1 MLSYQFSNLLGIVHN
16 TGRVLFLKDDTNILL
31 SPLGNKI
38 LCLDLKYGTSQT
50 LPIEIHS
57 NIDFIDI
64 TSDSKI
70 LIVVDILGYCLV
82 INFPKQIV
90 ISHFNFRSKISAL
103 KISPNNKFLAVGIG
117 KRVEIFEMPNLIKE
131 YEPFVLYRK
140 YTSFHNDKI
149 TSINWSYDSRFIL
162 TGSKDTNVRILN
174 LFKIPGY
181 YPYTFT
187 GHKKKIITA
196 IFSKDMNRI
205 YSISQ
210 DGVLLIWKFVEEQS
224 DEFKKHINFVKNIK
238 PKKNYKFDKIN
249 KKTKNNNNINI
260 EEEEEENEEEEN
272 NNNKNILGLNS
283 DEEEDNENESINDGN
298 KETENI
304 DTKYYTEFEKK
315 ILKGRYILE
324 KKEQFVINS
333 KVVMCEITQNISSS
347 SLSEDN
353 NILVLGLQNGSF
365 SIYSMNNFENNYSL
379 KISDAKISSLS
390 INPSGKWIAFGSKYL
405 NQLFVWE
412 WKSETYIYK
421 QQGHMNDINLIAFS
435 PEGGQLASGAE
446 DGRIKVFDISSSN
459 CLITFTEHT
468 GKITGLQ
475 YALNKSNL
483 LISSSLDGT
492 IRAYDL
498 IKYKNFRIMTT
509 PKQTQLICCSVDYSG
524 EIVAAGSL
532 DTYNIFVWSIKT
544 GDLIDVLNGHTG
556 PVSCLAFSHINDILV
571 SGSWDNTVKMWE
583 LYTKK
588 GISETYEH
596 NSKITAIAL
605 SPNDKEVA
613 VSTLNGELY
622 TWDIETGSIK
632 NILDTSRD
640 IWGGRLN
647 EEKIAA
653 KNAIRNKYLNSIHY
667 NLPGNLLICGGNSQY
682 VLIYDMQYQILIK
695 KFVLTHNRSL
705 NGLLYKLNSK
715 YDNNKTLLLQEN
727 NGFDSEDE
735 LEYNNKQKNIL
746 PGNKTSLIPEVKIN
760 CIQFSNTNRSFA
772 VGTTEGIYIYSLDKS
787 LSFNKLSI
795 SIEVTLKDALTA
807 WQNGNYIKGIIYSI
821 YLKKVDLLNKYFDTI
836 PISKVQLIVEKI
848 PFSLVSPLL
857 DYLCNKLEKDIH
869 LQFIMIWINLL
880 LKKNCR
886 QLKNSKNKAV
896 FLNLHRALNKMF
908 RGIVNIVEDNIYT
921 IKYLTE
927 FEGNDETE
935 DNLENKEDM
944 IVEDKKDSEN
954 DNDDEINIEK

>member
-70 LIVVDILGYCLV
+70 LIIVDILGYCLV
-82 INFPKQIV
+82 VNFPKQIV
-90 ISHFNFRSKISAL
+90 ISHFNFRNKISAL

-117 KRVEIFEMPNLIKE
+117 KGVQIFEMPNLIKE

-140 YTSFHNDKI
+140 YTAFHNDKI

-196 IFSKDMNRI
+196 LFSKDMNRI

-210 DGVLLIWKFVEEQS
+210 DGLLLIWKFVDEQS

-238 PKKNYKFDKIN
+238 PKKNYKYDKIY
-249 KKTKNNNNINI
+249 KKHEKN
-260 EEEEEENEEEEN
+260 EEEEENDDDKN
-272 NNNKNILGLNS
+272 NDNILGLDS
-283 DEEEDNENESINDGN
+283 DEEENDESI
-298 KETENI
+298 KEENNI
-304 DTKYYTEFEKK
+304 DTKYYSEFEKK
-315 ILKGRYILE
+315 ILKGRFILE

-333 KVVMCEITQNISSS
+333 KVVMCEITQNISSD
-347 SLSEDN
+347 LSEDN

-365 SIYSMNNFENNYSL
+365 SIYSMNNFENKYSL

-412 WKSETYIYK
+412 WKSESYIYK

-435 PEGGQLASGAE
+435 PEGGQLASGAD

-459 CLITFTEHT
+459 CLITFTDHT
-468 GKITGLQ
+468 AKITGLQ

-556 PVSCLAFSHINDILV
+556 PVSCLAFSHINDILI

-622 TWDIETGSIK
+622 TWDIDTGSIK
-632 NILDTSRD
+632 NILDVSKD

-653 KNAIRNKYLNSIHY
+653 KNATRNKYLNSIHY

-682 VLIYDMQYQILIK
+682 VLIYDMQYQILVK

-715 YDNNKTLLLQEN
+715 YDNNKTLLQQDN
-727 NGFDSEDE
+727 NGLDSEDE

-746 PGNKTSLIPEVKIN
+746 PGNKTNLIPEVKIN
-760 CIQFSNTNRSFA
+760 SIKFSNTNRSFA

-795 SIEVTLKDALTA
+795 SIEVTLKDALDA
-807 WQNGNYIKGIIYSI
+807 FENNNYIKGIIYSI
-821 YLKKVDLLNKYFDTI
+821 YLKKIDLLDKYFNSI
-836 PISKVQLIVEKI
+836 PISQVQLIVDKI

-857 DYLCNKLEKDIH
+857 DYLCIKLEKDIH
-869 LQFIMIWINLL
+869 LQYVMIWINLL

-896 FLNLHRALNKMF
+896 FMNLHRALMKMF
-908 RGIVNIVEDNIYT
+908 KGIVNIVEDNIYT

-927 FEGNDETE
+927 FEGE
-935 DNLENKEDM
+935 DDNKDNIGDNSEDDK
-944 IVEDKKDSEN
+944 IKDKKDN
-954 DNDDEINIEK
+954 DNDIEMIN

>member
-70 LIVVDILGYCLV
+70 LIIVDILGYCLV
-82 INFPKQIV
+82 VNFPKQIV
-90 ISHFNFRSKISAL
+90 ISHFNFRNKINSL
-103 KISPNNKFLAVGIG
+103 KISPNNKFLAISINKGIQ
-117 KRVEIFEMPNLIKE
+117 IFEMPNLIKE
-131 YEPFVLYRK
+131 YEPFVLFRK

-149 TSINWSYDSRFIL
+149 TTINWSSDSRFIL
-162 TGSKDTNVRILN
+162 TGSKDMNVRILN
-174 LFKIPGY
+174 VFKIKGY
-181 YPYTFT
+181 YPFTFT

-196 IFSKDMNRI
+196 VFSHDMNRI

-210 DGVLLIWKFVEEQS
+210 DGLMLIWKFIDERSE
-224 DEFKKHINFVKNIK
+224 EFKKHLNFEKNIK
-238 PKKNYKFDKIN
+238 PKKNYKYDKIYKKNIKN
-249 KKTKNNNNINI
+249 K
-260 EEEEEENEEEEN
+260 ENEEEEKNDN
-272 NNNKNILGLNS
+272 NISLENEEDEKS
-283 DEEEDNENESINDGN
+283 DESYDEENNDLQNE
-298 KETENI
+298 KEI
-304 DTKYYTEFEKK
+304 KYYSEFEKK
-315 ILKGRYILE
+315 ILKGRFILE
-324 KKEQFVINS
+324 KKEQFIINS
-333 KVVMCEITQNISSS
+333 KVVMCEITQNIESQ
-347 SLSEDN
+347 DK

-365 SIYSMNNFENNYSL
+365 SIYSMNNFENKYSL
-379 KISDAKISSLS
+379 KISEAKISSLS

-421 QQGHMNDINLIAFS
+421 QQGHMNDINIISFS
-435 PEGGQLASGAE
+435 PEGGQLASGAD
-446 DGRIKVFDISSSN
+446 DGKIKIFDISSSN
-459 CLITFTEHT
+459 CLITFVDHT
-468 GKITGLQ
+468 AKITGLQ
-475 YALNKSNL
+475 YAQNKSNVL
-483 LISSSLDGT
+483 VSSSLDGT

-524 EIVAAGSL
+524 EIAAAGSL
-532 DTYNIFVWSIKT
+532 DTYNIFVWSLKT

-556 PVSCLAFSHINDILV
+556 PVSCLTFSHINDILV

-632 NILDTSRD
+632 NILDVSRD

-647 EEKIAA
+647 DEKITA
-653 KNAIRNKYLNSIHY
+653 KNATRNKFLNSINY

-682 VLIYDMQYQILIK
+682 VLIYDMQYQILVK
-695 KFVLTHNRSL
+695 KFTLTHNRSL

-715 YDNNKTLLLQEN
+715 YDNNKTILQIDN

-735 LEYNNKQKNIL
+735 LEFNNKQKNIL
-746 PGNKTSLIPEVKIN
+746 PGNKSSLVPEVKIN

-772 VGTTEGIYIYSLDKS
+772 VGTTEGIYIFSLDKS
-787 LSFNKLSI
+787 LSFSKLSI
-795 SIEVTLKDALTA
+795 GIEITLKDVIEAF
-807 WQNGNYIKGIIYSI
+807 NEGNYIKGIIYSI
-821 YLKKVDLLNKYFDTI
+821 YLKKIDILEKYFDSI
-836 PISKVQLIVEKI
+836 PISKVSLIVDKI
-848 PFSLVSPLL
+848 PFNLVSPLL
-857 DYLCNKLEKDIH
+857 DYLCNKLDKDINV
-869 LQFIMIWINLL
+869 QYIMIWIQLL

-886 QLKNSKNKAV
+886 QLKNSKNKAL
-896 FLNLHRALNKMF
+896 FLNLHKSLMKMF
-908 RGIVNIVEDNIYT
+908 KGIENIVEDNIYT

-927 FEGNDETE
+927 FEKNE
-935 DNLENKEDM
+935 DNNEEKNK
-944 IVEDKKDSEN
+944 
-954 DNDDEINIEK
+954 IEKE

>member
-70 LIVVDILGYCLV
+70 LIIVDILGYCLV
-82 INFPKQIV
+82 VNFPKQIV
-90 ISHFNFRSKISAL
+90 ISHFNFRNKISAL

-117 KRVEIFEMPNLIKE
+117 KGVQIFEMPNLIKE

-140 YTSFHNDKI
+140 YTAFHNDKI

-196 IFSKDMNRI
+196 LFSKDMNRI

-210 DGVLLIWKFVEEQS
+210 DGLLLIWKFVDEQS

-238 PKKNYKFDKIN
+238 PKKNYKYDKIY
-249 KKTKNNNNINI
+249 KKHEKN
-260 EEEEEENEEEEN
+260 EEEEENGDDKN
-272 NNNKNILGLNS
+272 NDNILGLDS
-283 DEEEDNENESINDGN
+283 DEEENDESI
-298 KETENI
+298 KEENNI
-304 DTKYYTEFEKK
+304 DTKYYSEFEKK
-315 ILKGRYILE
+315 ILKGRFILE

-333 KVVMCEITQNISSS
+333 KVVMCEITQNISSD
-347 SLSEDN
+347 LSEDN

-365 SIYSMNNFENNYSL
+365 SIYSMNNFENKYSL

-412 WKSETYIYK
+412 WKSESYIYK

-435 PEGGQLASGAE
+435 PEGGQLASGAD

-459 CLITFTEHT
+459 CLITFTDHT
-468 GKITGLQ
+468 AKITGLQ

-556 PVSCLAFSHINDILV
+556 PVSCLAFSHINDILI

-613 VSTLNGELY
+613 VSTLNSELY
-622 TWDIETGSIK
+622 TWDIDTGSIK
-632 NILDTSRD
+632 NILDVSKD

-653 KNAIRNKYLNSIHY
+653 KNATRNKYLNSIHY

-682 VLIYDMQYQILIK
+682 VLIYDMQYQILVK

-715 YDNNKTLLLQEN
+715 YDNNKTLLQQDN
-727 NGFDSEDE
+727 NGLDSEDE

-746 PGNKTSLIPEVKIN
+746 PGNKTNLIPEVKIN
-760 CIQFSNTNRSFA
+760 SIKFSNTNRSFA

-795 SIEVTLKDALTA
+795 SIEVTLKDALDA
-807 WQNGNYIKGIIYSI
+807 FENNNYIKGIIYSI
-821 YLKKVDLLNKYFDTI
+821 YLKKIDLLDKYFNSI
-836 PISKVQLIVEKI
+836 PISQVQLIVDKI

-857 DYLCNKLEKDIH
+857 DYLCIKLEKDIH
-869 LQFIMIWINLL
+869 LQYVMIWINLL

-896 FLNLHRALNKMF
+896 FMNLHRALMKMF
-908 RGIVNIVEDNIYT
+908 KGIVNIVEDNIYT

-927 FEGNDETE
+927 FEGE
-935 DNLENKEDM
+935 DDNKDNIGDNSEDDK
-944 IVEDKKDSEN
+944 IKDKKDN
-954 DNDDEINIEK
+954 DNDIEMIN

>member
-16 TGRVLFLKDDTNILL
+16 TGRVLFLKDDTDILL

-57 NIDFIDI
+57 NIDYIDI

-70 LIVVDILGYCLV
+70 LIVVDVLGYCLV
-82 INFPKQIV
+82 VNFPKQIV
-90 ISHFNFRSKISAL
+90 ISHFNFRSKINGL
-103 KISPNNKFLAVGIG
+103 KISPNNKFLAVSINKG
-117 KRVEIFEMPNLIKE
+117 VQIFEMPNLIKE

-140 YTSFHNDKI
+140 YTAFHNDKI
-149 TSINWSYDSRFIL
+149 TSINWSADSRFIL

-181 YPYTFT
+181 YPFTFT

-196 IFSKDMNRI
+196 LFSHDMNRI

-210 DGVLLIWKFVEEQS
+210 DGLMLIWKFIDERSEEFQ
-224 DEFKKHINFVKNIK
+224 KHINFVKNIK
-238 PKKNYKFDKIN
+238 PKKNFKYDKIY
-249 KKTKNNNNINI
+249 KKKEKAN
-260 EEEEEENEEEEN
+260 EENEDGEEKNDNMISLDSEEDEKSDDEEEN
-272 NNNKNILGLNS
+272 NNTI
-283 DEEEDNENESINDGN
+283 NENEI
-298 KETENI
+298 
-304 DTKYYTEFEKK
+304 KYYSEFERK
-315 ILKGRYILE
+315 ILKGRFILE
-324 KKEQFVINS
+324 KKEQFVTNS
-333 KVVMCEITQNISSS
+333 KVVMCEITQNI
-347 SLSEDN
+347 DDADK

-365 SIYSMNNFENNYSL
+365 SIYSMNNFENKYSL
-379 KISDAKISSLS
+379 KISEAKISSLS

-412 WKSETYIYK
+412 WKSESYIYK
-421 QQGHMNDINLIAFS
+421 QQGHMNDINIIAYS

-446 DGRIKVFDISSSN
+446 DGRIKIFDISSSN
-459 CLITFTEHT
+459 CLITFMDHT
-468 GKITGLQ
+468 AKVTGLQ
-475 YALNKSNL
+475 YALNKSNVL
-483 LISSSLDGT
+483 VSSSLDGT

-524 EIVAAGSL
+524 EIVTAGSL
-532 DTYNIFVWSIKT
+532 DTYNIFVWSLKT
-544 GDLIDVLNGHTG
+544 GDLIDVLNGHTA
-556 PVSCLAFSHINDILV
+556 PVSCLAFSHINDILI

-596 NSKITAIAL
+596 NSKITAVAL

-632 NILDTSRD
+632 NILDVSRD

-647 EEKIAA
+647 DEKISA
-653 KNAIRNKYLNSIHY
+653 KNATRNKYLNTIHY

-682 VLIYDMQYQILIK
+682 VLIYDMQYQILVK

-715 YDNNKTLLLQEN
+715 YDNNKTLLQREN
-727 NGFDSEDE
+727 NGLDSEDE
-735 LEYNNKQKNIL
+735 LEYTNKQKSIL
-746 PGNKTSLIPEVKIN
+746 PGNKSALVPEVKIN
-760 CIQFSNTNRSFA
+760 SIKFSNTNRSFA
-772 VGTTEGIYIYSLDKS
+772 VGTTEGVYIFSLDKS
-787 LSFNKLSI
+787 LSFSKLSI
-795 SIEVTLKDALTA
+795 GIEVTLKDAIDAFTE
-807 WQNGNYIKGIIYSI
+807 GNYAKGIIFSL
-821 YLKKVDLLNKYFDTI
+821 YLKKIDILDKYFDCI
-836 PISKVQLIVEKI
+836 PISKVQLIADKM
-848 PFSLVSPLL
+848 PFDLVSPLL
-857 DYLCNKLEKDIH
+857 DYLCNKLEKDVNV
-869 LQFIMIWINLL
+869 QYVMIWMHLL

-886 QLKNSKNKAV
+886 QLKNSKNKSV
-896 FLNLHRALNKMF
+896 FLNLHKSLMKIF
-908 RGIVNIVEDNIYT
+908 KGIENIVEDNIYT

-927 FEGNDETE
+927 FEGNENE
-935 DNLENKEDM
+935 ESKEQKEENK
-944 IVEDKKDSEN
+944 I
-954 DNDDEINIEK
+954 DEE

>member
-70 LIVVDILGYCLV
+70 LIIVDILGYCLV
-82 INFPKQIV
+82 VNFPKQIV
-90 ISHFNFRSKISAL
+90 ISHFNFRNKISAL

-117 KRVEIFEMPNLIKE
+117 KGVQIFEMPNLIKE
-131 YEPFVLYRK
+131 YEPFVLFRK
-140 YTSFHNDKI
+140 YTAFHNDKI

-196 IFSKDMNRI
+196 LFSKDMNRI

-210 DGVLLIWKFVEEQS
+210 DGLLLIWKFVDEQS

-238 PKKNYKFDKIN
+238 PKKNYKYDKVY
-249 KKTKNNNNINI
+249 KKHEKN
-260 EEEEEENEEEEN
+260 EEEEENDDDKN
-272 NNNKNILGLNS
+272 NDNILGLDS
-283 DEEEDNENESINDGN
+283 DEEENDESI
-298 KETENI
+298 KEENNI
-304 DTKYYTEFEKK
+304 DTKYYSEFEKK
-315 ILKGRYILE
+315 ILKGRFILE

-333 KVVMCEITQNISSS
+333 KVVMCEITQNISSD
-347 SLSEDN
+347 LSEDN

-365 SIYSMNNFENNYSL
+365 SIYSMNNFENKYSL

-412 WKSETYIYK
+412 WKSESYIYK

-435 PEGGQLASGAE
+435 PEGGQLASGAD

-459 CLITFTEHT
+459 CLITFTDHT
-468 GKITGLQ
+468 AKITGLQ

-556 PVSCLAFSHINDILV
+556 PVSCLAFSHINDILI

-622 TWDIETGSIK
+622 TWDIDTGSIK
-632 NILDTSRD
+632 NILDVSKD

-653 KNAIRNKYLNSIHY
+653 KNATRNKYLNSIHY

-682 VLIYDMQYQILIK
+682 VLIYDMQYQILVK

-715 YDNNKTLLLQEN
+715 YDNNKTLLQQDN
-727 NGFDSEDE
+727 NGLDSEDE

-746 PGNKTSLIPEVKIN
+746 PGNKTNLIPEVKIN
-760 CIQFSNTNRSFA
+760 SIKFSNTNRSFA

-795 SIEVTLKDALTA
+795 SIEVTLKDALDA
-807 WQNGNYIKGIIYSI
+807 FENNNYIKGIIYSI
-821 YLKKVDLLNKYFDTI
+821 YLKKIDLLDKYFNSI
-836 PISKVQLIVEKI
+836 PISQVQLIVDKI

-857 DYLCNKLEKDIH
+857 DYLCIKLEKDIH
-869 LQFIMIWINLL
+869 LQYVMIWINLL

-896 FLNLHRALNKMF
+896 FMNLHRALMKMF
-908 RGIVNIVEDNIYT
+908 KGIVNIVEDNIYT

-927 FEGNDETE
+927 FEGEDDNKDNIE
-935 DNLENKEDM
+935 DNSEDDK
-944 IVEDKKDSEN
+944 IKDKKDN
-954 DNDDEINIEK
+954 DNDIEMIN

>member
-70 LIVVDILGYCLV
+70 LIIVDILGYCLV
-82 INFPKQIV
+82 VNFPKQIV
-90 ISHFNFRSKISAL
+90 ISHFNFRNKISAL

-117 KRVEIFEMPNLIKE
+117 KGVQIFEMPNLIKE

-140 YTSFHNDKI
+140 YTAFHNDKI

-196 IFSKDMNRI
+196 LFSKDMNRI

-210 DGVLLIWKFVEEQS
+210 DGLLLIWKFVDEQS

-238 PKKNYKFDKIN
+238 PKKNYKYDKVY
-249 KKTKNNNNINI
+249 KKHEKN
-260 EEEEEENEEEEN
+260 EEEEENDDDKN
-272 NNNKNILGLNS
+272 NDNILGLDS
-283 DEEEDNENESINDGN
+283 DEEENDESI
-298 KETENI
+298 KEENNI
-304 DTKYYTEFEKK
+304 DTKYYSEFEKK
-315 ILKGRYILE
+315 ILKGRFILE

-333 KVVMCEITQNISSS
+333 KVVMCEITQNISSD
-347 SLSEDN
+347 LSEDN

-365 SIYSMNNFENNYSL
+365 SIYSMNNFENKYSL

-412 WKSETYIYK
+412 WKSESYIYK

-435 PEGGQLASGAE
+435 PEGGQLASGAD

-459 CLITFTEHT
+459 CLITFTDHT
-468 GKITGLQ
+468 AKITGLQ

-556 PVSCLAFSHINDILV
+556 PVSCLAFSHINDILI

-622 TWDIETGSIK
+622 TWDIDTGSIK
-632 NILDTSRD
+632 NILDVSKD

-653 KNAIRNKYLNSIHY
+653 KNATRNKYLNSIHY

-682 VLIYDMQYQILIK
+682 VLIYDMQYQILVK

-715 YDNNKTLLLQEN
+715 YDNNKTLLQQDN
-727 NGFDSEDE
+727 NGLDSEDE

-746 PGNKTSLIPEVKIN
+746 PGNKTNLIPEVKIN
-760 CIQFSNTNRSFA
+760 SIKFSNTNRSFA

-795 SIEVTLKDALTA
+795 SIEVTLKDALDA
-807 WQNGNYIKGIIYSI
+807 FENNNYIKGIIYSI
-821 YLKKVDLLNKYFDTI
+821 YLKKIDLLDKYFNSI
-836 PISKVQLIVEKI
+836 PISQVQLIVDKI

-857 DYLCNKLEKDIH
+857 DYLCIKLEKDIH
-869 LQFIMIWINLL
+869 LQYVMIWINLL

-896 FLNLHRALNKMF
+896 FMNLHRALMKMF
-908 RGIVNIVEDNIYT
+908 KGIVNIVEDNIYT

-927 FEGNDETE
+927 LEGEDDNKDNIE
-935 DNLENKEDM
+935 DNSEDDK
-944 IVEDKKDSEN
+944 IKDKKDN
-954 DNDDEINIEK
+954 DNDNDIEMIN

>member
-70 LIVVDILGYCLV
+70 LIIVDILGYCLV
-82 INFPKQIV
+82 VNFPKQIV
-90 ISHFNFRSKISAL
+90 ISHFNFRNKISAL

-117 KRVEIFEMPNLIKE
+117 KGVQIFEMPNLIKE

-140 YTSFHNDKI
+140 YTAFHNDKI

-196 IFSKDMNRI
+196 LFSKDMNRI

-210 DGVLLIWKFVEEQS
+210 DGLLLIWKFVDEQS

-238 PKKNYKFDKIN
+238 PKKNYKYDKIY
-249 KKTKNNNNINI
+249 TKHEKN
-260 EEEEEENEEEEN
+260 EEEEENDDDKN
-272 NNNKNILGLNS
+272 NDNILGLDS
-283 DEEEDNENESINDGN
+283 DEEENDESI
-298 KETENI
+298 KEENNI
-304 DTKYYTEFEKK
+304 DTKYYSEFEKK
-315 ILKGRYILE
+315 ILKGRFILE

-333 KVVMCEITQNISSS
+333 KVVMCEITQNISSD
-347 SLSEDN
+347 LSEDN

-365 SIYSMNNFENNYSL
+365 SIYSMNNFENKYSL

-412 WKSETYIYK
+412 WKSESYIYK

-435 PEGGQLASGAE
+435 PEGGQLASGAD

-459 CLITFTEHT
+459 CLITFTDHT
-468 GKITGLQ
+468 AKITGLQ

-556 PVSCLAFSHINDILV
+556 PVSCLAFSHINDILI

-622 TWDIETGSIK
+622 TWDIDTGSIK
-632 NILDTSRD
+632 NILDVSKD

-653 KNAIRNKYLNSIHY
+653 KNATRNKYLNSIHY

-682 VLIYDMQYQILIK
+682 VLIYDMQYQILVK

-715 YDNNKTLLLQEN
+715 YDNNKTLLQQDN
-727 NGFDSEDE
+727 NGLDSEDE

-746 PGNKTSLIPEVKIN
+746 PGNKTNLIPEVKIN
-760 CIQFSNTNRSFA
+760 SIKFSNTNRSFA

-795 SIEVTLKDALTA
+795 SIEVTLKDALDA
-807 WQNGNYIKGIIYSI
+807 FENNNYIKGIIYSI
-821 YLKKVDLLNKYFDTI
+821 YLKKIDLLDKYFNSI
-836 PISKVQLIVEKI
+836 PISQVQLIVDKI

-857 DYLCNKLEKDIH
+857 DYLCIKLEKDIH
-869 LQFIMIWINLL
+869 LQYVMIWINLL

-896 FLNLHRALNKMF
+896 FMNLHRALMKMF
-908 RGIVNIVEDNIYT
+908 KGIVNIVEDNIYT

-927 FEGNDETE
+927 FEGE
-935 DNLENKEDM
+935 DDNKDNIGDNSEDDK
-944 IVEDKKDSEN
+944 IKDKKDN
-954 DNDDEINIEK
+954 DNDIEMIN

>member
-70 LIVVDILGYCLV
+70 LIIVDILGYCLV
-82 INFPKQIV
+82 VNFPKQIV
-90 ISHFNFRSKISAL
+90 ISHFNFRNKISAL

-117 KRVEIFEMPNLIKE
+117 KGVQIFEMPNLIKE

-140 YTSFHNDKI
+140 YTAFHNDKI

-196 IFSKDMNRI
+196 LFSKDMNRI

-210 DGVLLIWKFVEEQS
+210 DGLLLIWKFVDEQS

-238 PKKNYKFDKIN
+238 PKKNYKYDKVY
-249 KKTKNNNNINI
+249 KKHEKN
-260 EEEEEENEEEEN
+260 EEEEENDDDKN
-272 NNNKNILGLNS
+272 NDNILGLDS
-283 DEEEDNENESINDGN
+283 DEEENDESI
-298 KETENI
+298 KEENNI
-304 DTKYYTEFEKK
+304 DTKYYSEFEKK
-315 ILKGRYILE
+315 ILKGRFILE

-333 KVVMCEITQNISSS
+333 KVVMCEITQNISSE
-347 SLSEDN
+347 LSEDN

-365 SIYSMNNFENNYSL
+365 SIYSMNNFENKYSL

-412 WKSETYIYK
+412 WKSESYIYK

-435 PEGGQLASGAE
+435 PEGGQLASGAD

-459 CLITFTEHT
+459 CLITFTDHT
-468 GKITGLQ
+468 AKITGLQ

-556 PVSCLAFSHINDILV
+556 PVSCLAFSHINDILI

-622 TWDIETGSIK
+622 TWDIDTGSIK
-632 NILDTSRD
+632 NILDVSKD

-653 KNAIRNKYLNSIHY
+653 KNATRNKYLNSIHY

-682 VLIYDMQYQILIK
+682 VLIYDMQYQILVK

-715 YDNNKTLLLQEN
+715 YDNNKTLLQQDN
-727 NGFDSEDE
+727 NGLDSEDE

-746 PGNKTSLIPEVKIN
+746 PGNKTNLIPEVKIN
-760 CIQFSNTNRSFA
+760 SIKFSNTNRSFA

-795 SIEVTLKDALTA
+795 SIEVTLKDALDA
-807 WQNGNYIKGIIYSI
+807 FENNNYIKGIIYSI
-821 YLKKVDLLNKYFDTI
+821 YLKKIDLLDKYFNSI
-836 PISKVQLIVEKI
+836 PISQVQLIVDKI

-857 DYLCNKLEKDIH
+857 DYLCIKLEKDIH
-869 LQFIMIWINLL
+869 LQYVMIWINLL

-896 FLNLHRALNKMF
+896 FMNLHRALMKMF
-908 RGIVNIVEDNIYT
+908 KGIVNIVEDNIYT

-927 FEGNDETE
+927 FEGEDDNKDNIE
-935 DNLENKEDM
+935 DNSEDDK
-944 IVEDKKDSEN
+944 IKDKKDN
-954 DNDDEINIEK
+954 DNDIEMIN

>member
-16 TGRVLFLKDDTNILL
+16 TGRILFLKDDTNILL
-31 SPLGNKI
+31 SPIGNKI

-57 NIDFIDI
+57 NIDYIDI

-70 LIVVDILGYCLV
+70 LIIVDILGYCLV
-82 INFPKQIV
+82 VNFPKQIV
-90 ISHFNFRSKISAL
+90 ISHFNFRSKINGM
-103 KISPNNKFLAVGIG
+103 KISPNNKFLAVSINKG
-117 KRVEIFEMPNLIKE
+117 VQIFEMPNLIKE

-140 YTSFHNDKI
+140 YTAFHNDKI
-149 TSINWSYDSRFIL
+149 TSINWSADSRFIL

-174 LFKIPGY
+174 VFKIKGY
-181 YPYTFT
+181 YPFTFT

-196 IFSKDMNRI
+196 LFSHDMNRI

-210 DGVLLIWKFVEEQS
+210 DGMILIWKFIDERSEEFQ
-224 DEFKKHINFVKNIK
+224 KHLNFVKNIK
-238 PKKNYKFDKIN
+238 PKKNFKHDKIFKKKKKNDN
-249 KKTKNNNNINI
+249 K
-260 EEEEEENEEEEN
+260 
-272 NNNKNILGLNS
+272 
-283 DEEEDNENESINDGN
+283 DNENDNNDEKEEKNDKIISLESEEDEKSDESEEETNDINN
-298 KETENI
+298 EKEI
-304 DTKYYTEFEKK
+304 KYYSEFEKK
-315 ILKGRYILE
+315 ILKGRFILE
-324 KKEQFVINS
+324 KKEQFVTNS
-333 KVVMCEITQNISSS
+333 KVVMCEITQNVEN
-347 SLSEDN
+347 EDK

-365 SIYSMNNFENNYSL
+365 SIYSMNNFENKYSL
-379 KISDAKISSLS
+379 KISEAKISSLS

-421 QQGHMNDINLIAFS
+421 QQGHMNDINVIAFS
-435 PEGGQLASGAE
+435 PEGGQLASGAD
-446 DGRIKVFDISSSN
+446 DGRIKIFDVSSSN
-459 CLITFTEHT
+459 CLITFVEHT
-468 GKITGLQ
+468 AKVTGLQ
-475 YALNKSNL
+475 YALNKSNVL
-483 LISSSLDGT
+483 VSSSLDGT

-509 PKQTQLICCSVDYSG
+509 PKQTQLICCSVDFSG

-532 DTYNIFVWSIKT
+532 DTYNIFVWSLKT

-596 NSKITAIAL
+596 NSKITAVAL

-622 TWDIETGSIK
+622 TWDIETGAIK
-632 NILDTSRD
+632 NILDVSRD

-647 EEKIAA
+647 DEKISA
-653 KNAIRNKYLNSIHY
+653 KNATRNKFLNTIHY

-682 VLIYDMQYQILIK
+682 VLIYDMQYQILVK

-715 YDNNKTLLLQEN
+715 YDNNKNLLQNEN
-727 NGFDSEDE
+727 NGLDSEDE
-735 LEYNNKQKNIL
+735 LEYKNKQKNIL
-746 PGNKTSLIPEVKIN
+746 PGNKTALIPEVKIN
-760 CIQFSNTNRSFA
+760 SIQFSNTNRSFA
-772 VGTTEGIYIYSLDKS
+772 VGTTEGIYIFSLDKS
-787 LSFNKLSI
+787 LSFSKLSI
-795 SIEVTLKDALTA
+795 GIEVTLKDAVDA
-807 WQNGNYIKGIIYSI
+807 FNEGNYLKGIIYSI
-821 YLKKVDLLNKYFDTI
+821 YLKKIDILEKYFDSI
-836 PISKVQLIVEKI
+836 PISKVQLIADKI
-848 PFSLVSPLL
+848 PFNLVSPLL
-857 DYLCNKLEKDIH
+857 DYLCNKLEKDIN
-869 LQFIMIWINLL
+869 LQYIMIWINLL

-896 FLNLHRALNKMF
+896 FLNLYKSLMKVF
-908 RGIVNIVEDNIYT
+908 KGIENIVEDNIYT

-927 FEGNDETE
+927 FEGNEE
-935 DNLENKEDM
+935 NEENKG
-944 IVEDKKDSEN
+944 KDNIGE
-954 DNDDEINIEK
+954 NIEENKMEEEI

>member
-70 LIVVDILGYCLV
+70 LIIVDILGYCLV
-82 INFPKQIV
+82 VNFPKQIV
-90 ISHFNFRSKISAL
+90 ISHFNFRNKISAL

-117 KRVEIFEMPNLIKE
+117 KGVQIFEMPNLIKE

-140 YTSFHNDKI
+140 YTAFHNDKI

-196 IFSKDMNRI
+196 LFSKDMNRI

-210 DGVLLIWKFVEEQS
+210 DGLLLIWKFVDEQS

-238 PKKNYKFDKIN
+238 PKKNYKYDKIY
-249 KKTKNNNNINI
+249 KKHEKN
-260 EEEEEENEEEEN
+260 EEEEENDDDKN
-272 NNNKNILGLNS
+272 NDNILGLDS
-283 DEEEDNENESINDGN
+283 DEEENDESI
-298 KETENI
+298 KEENNI
-304 DTKYYTEFEKK
+304 DTKYYSEFEKK
-315 ILKGRYILE
+315 ILKGRFILE

-333 KVVMCEITQNISSS
+333 KVVMCEITQNISSE
-347 SLSEDN
+347 LSEDN

-365 SIYSMNNFENNYSL
+365 SIYSMNNFENKYSL

-412 WKSETYIYK
+412 WKSESYIYK

-435 PEGGQLASGAE
+435 PEGGQLASGAD

-459 CLITFTEHT
+459 CLITFTDHT
-468 GKITGLQ
+468 AKITGLQ

-556 PVSCLAFSHINDILV
+556 PVSCLAFSHINDILI

-622 TWDIETGSIK
+622 TWDIDTGSIK
-632 NILDTSRD
+632 NILDVSKD

-653 KNAIRNKYLNSIHY
+653 KNATRNKYLNSIHY

-682 VLIYDMQYQILIK
+682 VLIYDMQYQILVK

-715 YDNNKTLLLQEN
+715 YDNNKTLLQQDN
-727 NGFDSEDE
+727 NGLDSEDE

-746 PGNKTSLIPEVKIN
+746 PGNKTNLIPEVKIN
-760 CIQFSNTNRSFA
+760 SIKFSNTNRSFA

-795 SIEVTLKDALTA
+795 SIEVTLKDALDA
-807 WQNGNYIKGIIYSI
+807 FENNNYIKGIIYSI
-821 YLKKVDLLNKYFDTI
+821 YLKKIDLLDKYFNSI
-836 PISKVQLIVEKI
+836 PISQVQLIVDKI

-857 DYLCNKLEKDIH
+857 DYLCIKLEKDIH
-869 LQFIMIWINLL
+869 LQYVMIWINLL

-896 FLNLHRALNKMF
+896 FMNLHRALMKMF
-908 RGIVNIVEDNIYT
+908 KGIVNIVEDNIYT

-927 FEGNDETE
+927 FEGE
-935 DNLENKEDM
+935 DDNKDNIGDNSEDDK
-944 IVEDKKDSEN
+944 IKDKKDN
-954 DNDDEINIEK
+954 DNDIEMIN

>member
-16 TGRVLFLKDDTNILL
+16 TGRVLFLKDDTDILL

-57 NIDFIDI
+57 NIDYIDI

-70 LIVVDILGYCLV
+70 LIVVDVLGYCLV
-82 INFPKQIV
+82 VNFPKQIV
-90 ISHFNFRSKISAL
+90 ISHFNFRSKINGL
-103 KISPNNKFLAVGIG
+103 KISPNNKFLAVSINKG
-117 KRVEIFEMPNLIKE
+117 VQIFEMPNLIKE

-140 YTSFHNDKI
+140 YTAFHNDKI
-149 TSINWSYDSRFIL
+149 TSINWSADSRFIL

-181 YPYTFT
+181 YPFTFT

-196 IFSKDMNRI
+196 LFSHDMNRI

-210 DGVLLIWKFVEEQS
+210 DGLMLIWKFIDERSEEFQ
-224 DEFKKHINFVKNIK
+224 KHINFVKNIK
-238 PKKNYKFDKIN
+238 PKKNFKYDKIY
-249 KKTKNNNNINI
+249 KKKEKAN
-260 EEEEEENEEEEN
+260 EENEDGEEKNDNMISLDSEEDEKSDDEEEN
-272 NNNKNILGLNS
+272 NNTI
-283 DEEEDNENESINDGN
+283 NENEI
-298 KETENI
+298 
-304 DTKYYTEFEKK
+304 KYYSEFEKK
-315 ILKGRYILE
+315 ILKGRFILE
-324 KKEQFVINS
+324 KKEQFVTNS
-333 KVVMCEITQNISSS
+333 KVVMCEITQNI
-347 SLSEDN
+347 DDADK

-365 SIYSMNNFENNYSL
+365 SIYSMNNFENKYSL
-379 KISDAKISSLS
+379 KISEAKISSLS

-412 WKSETYIYK
+412 WKSESYIYK
-421 QQGHMNDINLIAFS
+421 QQGHMNDINIIAYS

-446 DGRIKVFDISSSN
+446 DGRIKIFDISSSN
-459 CLITFTEHT
+459 CLITFMDHT
-468 GKITGLQ
+468 AKVTGLQ
-475 YALNKSNL
+475 YALNKSNVL
-483 LISSSLDGT
+483 VSSSLDGT

-532 DTYNIFVWSIKT
+532 DTYNIFVWSLKT
-544 GDLIDVLNGHTG
+544 GDLIDVLNGHTA
-556 PVSCLAFSHINDILV
+556 PVSCLAFSHINDILI

-596 NSKITAIAL
+596 NSKITAVAL

-632 NILDTSRD
+632 NILDVSRD

-647 EEKIAA
+647 DEKISA
-653 KNAIRNKYLNSIHY
+653 KNATRNKYLNTIHY

-682 VLIYDMQYQILIK
+682 VLIYDMQYQILVK

-715 YDNNKTLLLQEN
+715 YDNNKTLLQREN
-727 NGFDSEDE
+727 NGLDSEDE
-735 LEYNNKQKNIL
+735 LEYANKQKSIL
-746 PGNKTSLIPEVKIN
+746 PGNKSALVPEVKIN
-760 CIQFSNTNRSFA
+760 SIKFSNTNRSFA
-772 VGTTEGIYIYSLDKS
+772 VGTTEGVYIFSLDKS
-787 LSFNKLSI
+787 LSFSKLSI
-795 SIEVTLKDALTA
+795 GIEVTLKDAIDAFTE
-807 WQNGNYIKGIIYSI
+807 GNYAKGIIFSL
-821 YLKKVDLLNKYFDTI
+821 YLKKIDILDKYFDCI
-836 PISKVQLIVEKI
+836 PISKVQLIADKM
-848 PFSLVSPLL
+848 PFDLVSPLL
-857 DYLCNKLEKDIH
+857 DYLCNKLEKDVNV
-869 LQFIMIWINLL
+869 QYVMIWMHLL

-886 QLKNSKNKAV
+886 QLKNSKNKSV
-896 FLNLHRALNKMF
+896 FLNLHKSLMKIF
-908 RGIVNIVEDNIYT
+908 KGIENIVEDNIYT

-927 FEGNDETE
+927 FEGNENE
-935 DNLENKEDM
+935 ESKEQKEENK
-944 IVEDKKDSEN
+944 I
-954 DNDDEINIEK
+954 DEE

>member
-70 LIVVDILGYCLV
+70 LIIVDILGYCLV
-82 INFPKQIV
+82 VNFPKQIV
-90 ISHFNFRSKISAL
+90 ISHFNFRNKISAL

-117 KRVEIFEMPNLIKE
+117 KGVQIFEMPNLIKE

-140 YTSFHNDKI
+140 YTAFHNDKI

-196 IFSKDMNRI
+196 LFSKDMNRI

-210 DGVLLIWKFVEEQS
+210 DGLLLIWKFVDEQS

-238 PKKNYKFDKIN
+238 PKKNYKYDKVY
-249 KKTKNNNNINI
+249 KKHEKN
-260 EEEEEENEEEEN
+260 EEEEENDDDKN
-272 NNNKNILGLNS
+272 NDNILGLDS
-283 DEEEDNENESINDGN
+283 DEEENDESI
-298 KETENI
+298 KEENNI
-304 DTKYYTEFEKK
+304 DTKYYSEFEKK
-315 ILKGRYILE
+315 ILKGRFILE

-333 KVVMCEITQNISSS
+333 KVVMCEITQNISSE
-347 SLSEDN
+347 LSEDN

-365 SIYSMNNFENNYSL
+365 SIYSMNNFENKYSL

-412 WKSETYIYK
+412 WKSESYIYK

-435 PEGGQLASGAE
+435 PEGGQLASGAD

-459 CLITFTEHT
+459 CLITFTDHT
-468 GKITGLQ
+468 AKITGLQ

-556 PVSCLAFSHINDILV
+556 PVSCLAFSHINDILI

-622 TWDIETGSIK
+622 TWDIDTGSIK
-632 NILDTSRD
+632 NILDVSKD

-653 KNAIRNKYLNSIHY
+653 KNATRNKYLNSIHY

-715 YDNNKTLLLQEN
+715 YDNNKTLLQQDN
-727 NGFDSEDE
+727 NGLDSEDE

-746 PGNKTSLIPEVKIN
+746 PGNKTNLIPEVKIN
-760 CIQFSNTNRSFA
+760 SIKFSNTNRSFA

-795 SIEVTLKDALTA
+795 SIEVTLKDALDA
-807 WQNGNYIKGIIYSI
+807 FENNNYIKGIIYSI
-821 YLKKVDLLNKYFDTI
+821 YLKKIDLLDKYFNSI
-836 PISKVQLIVEKI
+836 PISQVQLIVDKI

-857 DYLCNKLEKDIH
+857 DYLCIKLEKDIH
-869 LQFIMIWINLL
+869 LQYVMIWINLL

-896 FLNLHRALNKMF
+896 FMNLHRALMKMF
-908 RGIVNIVEDNIYT
+908 KGIVNIVEDNIYT

-927 FEGNDETE
+927 FEGEDDNKDNIE
-935 DNLENKEDM
+935 DNSEDDK
-944 IVEDKKDSEN
+944 IKDKKDN
-954 DNDDEINIEK
+954 DNDIEMIN

>member
-70 LIVVDILGYCLV
+70 LIIVDILGYCLV
-82 INFPKQIV
+82 VNFPKQIV
-90 ISHFNFRSKISAL
+90 ISHFNFRSKISGL
-103 KISPNNKFLAVGIG
+103 KISPNNKFLAVSINKGIQ
-117 KRVEIFEMPNLIKE
+117 IFEMPNLIKE

-174 LFKIPGY
+174 VFKIKGY
-181 YPYTFT
+181 YPFTFT

-196 IFSKDMNRI
+196 LFSRDMNRI

-210 DGVLLIWKFVEEQS
+210 DGLLLIWKFVDEKSEEFQ
-224 DEFKKHINFVKNIK
+224 KHLNFVKNIK
-238 PKKNYKFDKIN
+238 PKKNYKYDKIY
-249 KKTKNNNNINI
+249 KKKNIK
-260 EEEEEENEEEEN
+260 EENEDNNISLKSEDEEEN
-272 NNNKNILGLNS
+272 NENS
-283 DEEEDNENESINDGN
+283 NEEENMSLDNE
-298 KETENI
+298 KEI
-304 DTKYYTEFEKK
+304 KYYSEFEKK
-315 ILKGRYILE
+315 ILKGRFILE
-324 KKEQFVINS
+324 KKEQFVTNS
-333 KVVMCEITQNISSS
+333 KVVMCEITQNVEN
-347 SLSEDN
+347 EDK
-353 NILVLGLQNGSF
+353 NILVLGLKNGSF
-365 SIYSMNNFENNYSL
+365 SIYSMNNFENKYSL

-405 NQLFVWE
+405 NQLLVWE

-435 PEGGQLASGAE
+435 PEGGQLASGAD
-446 DGRIKVFDISSSN
+446 DGRIKIFDISSSN
-459 CLITFTEHT
+459 CLITFFDHT
-468 GKITGLQ
+468 AKITGLE
-475 YALNKSNL
+475 YALNKSNVL
-483 LISSSLDGT
+483 VSSSLDGT
-492 IRAYDL
+492 VRAYDL

-532 DTYNIFVWSIKT
+532 DTYNIFVWSLKT

-556 PVSCLAFSHINDILV
+556 PVSCLAFSHINDILI

-622 TWDIETGSIK
+622 TWDIETSSIK
-632 NILDTSRD
+632 NILDVSRD

-647 EEKIAA
+647 EEKISA
-653 KNAIRNKYLNSIHY
+653 KNSTRNKFLNTIHY

-682 VLIYDMQYQILIK
+682 VLIYDMQYQILVK

-715 YDNNKTLLLQEN
+715 YDNNRTILQNEN

-735 LEYNNKQKNIL
+735 LEFNNKQKNIL
-746 PGNKTSLIPEVKIN
+746 PGDKKSLVPEIKIN
-760 CIQFSNTNRSFA
+760 SIKFSNTNRSFA
-772 VGTTEGIYIYSLDKS
+772 VGTTEGVYIFSLDKS

-795 SIEVTLKDALTA
+795 GIEVTLKDAINA
-807 WQNGNYIKGIIYSI
+807 FSEGNYMKGIIYSI
-821 YLKKVDLLNKYFDTI
+821 YLKKIDILEKYFDSI
-836 PISKVQLIVEKI
+836 PISKVQLIVDKM
-848 PFSLVSPLL
+848 PFDLVSPLL
-857 DYLCNKLEKDIH
+857 NYLCNKLEKDINV
-869 LQFIMIWINLL
+869 QFVMMWIHLL

-896 FLNLHRALNKMF
+896 FLNLHKSLMKVF
-908 RGIVNIVEDNIYT
+908 KGLENIVEDNIYT

-927 FEGNDETE
+927 FEGNE
-935 DNLENKEDM
+935 DSKELLEENK
-944 IVEDKKDSEN
+944 
-954 DNDDEINIEK
+954 IEEKE

>member
-70 LIVVDILGYCLV
+70 LIIVDILGYCLV
-82 INFPKQIV
+82 VNFPKQIV
-90 ISHFNFRSKISAL
+90 ISHFNFRNKINSL
-103 KISPNNKFLAVGIG
+103 KVSPNNKFLAISINKGIQ
-117 KRVEIFEMPNLIKE
+117 IFEMPNLIKE
-131 YEPFVLYRK
+131 YEPFVLFRK

-149 TSINWSYDSRFIL
+149 TTINWSSDSRFIL
-162 TGSKDTNVRILN
+162 TGSKDMNVRILN
-174 LFKIPGY
+174 VFKIKGY
-181 YPYTFT
+181 YPFTFT

-196 IFSKDMNRI
+196 VFSHDMNRI

-210 DGVLLIWKFVEEQS
+210 DGLMLIWKFIDERSE
-224 DEFKKHINFVKNIK
+224 EFKKHLNFEKNIK
-238 PKKNYKFDKIN
+238 PKKNYKYDKIYKKNIKN
-249 KKTKNNNNINI
+249 K
-260 EEEEEENEEEEN
+260 ENEEEKNDNNISLENEEDEKSDESYDEEN
-272 NNNKNILGLNS
+272 NDLQ
-283 DEEEDNENESINDGN
+283 NE
-298 KETENI
+298 KEI
-304 DTKYYTEFEKK
+304 KYYSEFEKK
-315 ILKGRYILE
+315 ILKGRFILE
-324 KKEQFVINS
+324 KKEQFIINS
-333 KVVMCEITQNISSS
+333 KVVMCEITQNIESQ
-347 SLSEDN
+347 DK

-365 SIYSMNNFENNYSL
+365 SIYSMNNFENKYSL
-379 KISDAKISSLS
+379 KISEAKISSLS

-421 QQGHMNDINLIAFS
+421 QQGHMNDINIISFS
-435 PEGGQLASGAE
+435 PEGGQLASGAD
-446 DGRIKVFDISSSN
+446 DGRIKIFDISSSN
-459 CLITFTEHT
+459 CLITFVDHT
-468 GKITGLQ
+468 AKITGLQ
-475 YALNKSNL
+475 YAQNKSNVL
-483 LISSSLDGT
+483 VSSSLDGT

-524 EIVAAGSL
+524 EIAAAGSL
-532 DTYNIFVWSIKT
+532 DTYNIFVWSLKT

-556 PVSCLAFSHINDILV
+556 PVSCLTFSHINDILV

-632 NILDTSRD
+632 NILDVSRD

-647 EEKIAA
+647 DEKITA
-653 KNAIRNKYLNSIHY
+653 KNATRNKFLNSINY

-682 VLIYDMQYQILIK
+682 VLIYDMQYQILVK
-695 KFVLTHNRSL
+695 KFTLTHNRSL

-715 YDNNKTLLLQEN
+715 YDNNKTILQIDN

-735 LEYNNKQKNIL
+735 LEFNNKQKNIL
-746 PGNKTSLIPEVKIN
+746 PGNKSSLVPEVKIN

-772 VGTTEGIYIYSLDKS
+772 VGTTEGIYIFSLDKS

-795 SIEVTLKDALTA
+795 GIEITLKDVIEAF
-807 WQNGNYIKGIIYSI
+807 NEGNYIKGIIYSI
-821 YLKKVDLLNKYFDTI
+821 YLKKIDILEKYFDSI
-836 PISKVQLIVEKI
+836 PISKVSLIVDKI
-848 PFSLVSPLL
+848 PFNLVSPLL
-857 DYLCNKLEKDIH
+857 DYLCNKLDKDINV
-869 LQFIMIWINLL
+869 QYIMIWIQLL

-886 QLKNSKNKAV
+886 QLKNSKNKAL
-896 FLNLHRALNKMF
+896 FLNLHKSLMKMF
-908 RGIVNIVEDNIYT
+908 KGIENIVEDNIYT

-927 FEGNDETE
+927 FEKNE
-935 DNLENKEDM
+935 DNNEEKNK
-944 IVEDKKDSEN
+944 
-954 DNDDEINIEK
+954 IEKE

>member
-70 LIVVDILGYCLV
+70 LIIVDILGYCLV
-82 INFPKQIV
+82 VNFPKQIV
-90 ISHFNFRSKISAL
+90 ISHFNFRNKISAL

-117 KRVEIFEMPNLIKE
+117 KGVQIFEMPNLIKE

-140 YTSFHNDKI
+140 YTAFHNDKI

-196 IFSKDMNRI
+196 LFSKDMNRI

-210 DGVLLIWKFVEEQS
+210 DGLLLIWKFVDEQS

-238 PKKNYKFDKIN
+238 PKKNYKYDKIY
-249 KKTKNNNNINI
+249 KKQEKN
-260 EEEEEENEEEEN
+260 EEEEENDDDKN
-272 NNNKNILGLNS
+272 NDNILGLDS
-283 DEEEDNENESINDGN
+283 DEEENDESI
-298 KETENI
+298 KEENII
-304 DTKYYTEFEKK
+304 DTKYYSEFEKK
-315 ILKGRYILE
+315 ILKGRFILE

-333 KVVMCEITQNISSS
+333 KVVMCEITQNISSE
-347 SLSEDN
+347 LSEDN

-365 SIYSMNNFENNYSL
+365 SIYSMNNFENKYSL

-412 WKSETYIYK
+412 WKSESYIYK

-435 PEGGQLASGAE
+435 PEGGQLASGAD

-459 CLITFTEHT
+459 CLITFTDHT
-468 GKITGLQ
+468 AKITGLQ

-556 PVSCLAFSHINDILV
+556 PVSCLAFSHINDILI

-622 TWDIETGSIK
+622 TWDIDTGSIK
-632 NILDTSRD
+632 NILDVSKD

-653 KNAIRNKYLNSIHY
+653 KNATRNKYLNSIHY

-715 YDNNKTLLLQEN
+715 YDNNKTLLQQDN
-727 NGFDSEDE
+727 NGLDSEDE

-746 PGNKTSLIPEVKIN
+746 PGNKTNLIPEVKIN
-760 CIQFSNTNRSFA
+760 SIKFSNTNRSFA

-795 SIEVTLKDALTA
+795 SIEVTLKDALEA
-807 WQNGNYIKGIIYSI
+807 FENNNYIKGIIYSI
-821 YLKKVDLLNKYFDTI
+821 YLKKIDLLDKYFNSI
-836 PISKVQLIVEKI
+836 PISQVQLIVDKI

-857 DYLCNKLEKDIH
+857 DYLCIKLEKDIH
-869 LQFIMIWINLL
+869 LQYVMIWINLL

-896 FLNLHRALNKMF
+896 FMNLHRALMKMF
-908 RGIVNIVEDNIYT
+908 KGIVNIVEDNIYT

-927 FEGNDETE
+927 FEGE
-935 DNLENKEDM
+935 DDNKDNIGDNSEGDK
-944 IVEDKKDSEN
+944 IKDKKDN
-954 DNDDEINIEK
+954 DNDIEMIN

>member
-103 KISPNNKFLAVGIG
+103 KISPNNKFLAVGIN
-117 KRVEIFEMPNLIKE
+117 KAIEIFEMPNLIKE

-196 IFSKDMNRI
+196 VFSKDMERI
-205 YSISQ
+205 FSLSQ
-210 DGVLLIWKFVEEQS
+210 DGVLLIWKYIDEQS

-238 PKKNYKFDKIN
+238 PKKNYKYDKIN
-249 KKTKNNNNINI
+249 KKNNIN
-260 EEEEEENEEEEN
+260 EKNEEEEN
-272 NNNKNILGLNS
+272 NDDNNINDNVLGINS
-283 DEEEDNENESINDGN
+283 DEENESEISNEEE
-298 KETENI
+298 KNI
-304 DTKYYTEFEKK
+304 DTKYFTEFEKK

-333 KVVMCEITQNISSS
+333 KVVMCEITQNLTSESS
-347 SLSEDN
+347 SEDN

-365 SIYSMNNFENNYSL
+365 SIYSMNNFENKYSL
-379 KISDAKISSLS
+379 KISDSKISSLS

-405 NQLFVWE
+405 NQLLVWE

-421 QQGHMNDINLIAFS
+421 QQGHMNDINIISFS

-468 GKITGLQ
+468 AKITGLQ

-492 IRAYDL
+492 VRAYDL

-532 DTYNIFVWSIKT
+532 DTYNIFIWSIKT

-622 TWDIETGSIK
+622 TWDIDTGSIK
-632 NILDTSRD
+632 NILDVSRD

-653 KNAIRNKYLNSIHY
+653 KNAIRNKYLNSINY

-715 YDNNKTLLLQEN
+715 YDNNRTLLLQEN

-735 LEYNNKQKNIL
+735 LEYNKKEKDIL
-746 PGNKTSLIPEVKIN
+746 PGSKSALIPEVKIN

-795 SIEVTLKDALTA
+795 SIEVTLKDALDA
-807 WQNGNYIKGIIYSI
+807 FQNKNYIKGIIYSI
-821 YLKKVDLLNKYFDTI
+821 YLKKIDLLDKYFDSI
-836 PISKVQLIVEKI
+836 PISKVQLIVDKI
-848 PFSLVSPLL
+848 PFGLVSPFL

-869 LQFIMIWINLL
+869 LQFVMIWINLL

-896 FLNLHRALNKMF
+896 FLNLHRALMKMF
-908 RGIVNIVEDNIYT
+908 KGIVNIVEDNIYT

-927 FEGNDETE
+927 FEGN
-935 DNLENKEDM
+935 ENNE
-944 IVEDKKDSEN
+944 EEN
-954 DNDDEINIEK
+954 DEKNDSKDEMKIDRDNDIQDIKDNEVNMED

>member
-57 NIDFIDI
+57 NIDYIDI

-70 LIVVDILGYCLV
+70 LIIVDILGYCFV
-82 INFPKQIV
+82 VNFPKQII
-90 ISHFNFRSKISAL
+90 ISHFNFRSKINGM
-103 KISPNNKFLAVGIG
+103 KISPNNKFLAVSINKG
-117 KRVEIFEMPNLIKE
+117 VQIFEMPNLIKE
-131 YEPFVLYRK
+131 YEPFVLCRK
-140 YTSFHNDKI
+140 YTAFHNDKI
-149 TSINWSYDSRFIL
+149 TSINWSADSRFIL

-174 LFKIPGY
+174 VFKIKGY
-181 YPYTFT
+181 YPFTFT
-187 GHKKKIITA
+187 GHKKKIILA
-196 IFSKDMNRI
+196 SFSRDMNRI
-205 YSISQ
+205 YSIGQ
-210 DGVLLIWKFVEEQS
+210 DGLMLIWKFIDERSE
-224 DEFKKHINFVKNIK
+224 EFKKHLNFVKNIK
-238 PKKNYKFDKIN
+238 PKKNFKYDKIY
-249 KKTKNNNNINI
+249 KKKKKSD
-260 EEEEEENEEEEN
+260 ENEEEE
-272 NNNKNILGLNS
+272 KNEKIISLESEEEGEKSYES
-283 DEEEDNENESINDGN
+283 DEEENNYINNG
-298 KETENI
+298 KEI
-304 DTKYYTEFEKK
+304 KYYSEFEKK
-315 ILKGRYILE
+315 ILKGRFILE
-324 KKEQFVINS
+324 KKEQFVTNS
-333 KVVMCEITQNISSS
+333 KVVMCEITQNIEN
-347 SLSEDN
+347 EDK

-365 SIYSMNNFENNYSL
+365 SIYSMNNFENKYSL
-379 KISDAKISSLS
+379 KISEAKISSLS

-421 QQGHMNDINLIAFS
+421 QQGHMNDINVIAYS
-435 PEGGQLASGAE
+435 PEGGQLASGAD
-446 DGRIKVFDISSSN
+446 DGRIKIFDISSSN
-459 CLITFTEHT
+459 CLITFIEHT
-468 GKITGLQ
+468 AKVTGLQ
-475 YALNKSNL
+475 YALNKSNVL
-483 LISSSLDGT
+483 VSSSLDGT

-509 PKQTQLICCSVDYSG
+509 PKQTQLICCSVDFSG

-532 DTYNIFVWSIKT
+532 DTYNVFVWSLKT

-622 TWDIETGSIK
+622 TWDIETGAIK
-632 NILDTSRD
+632 NILDVSRD

-647 EEKIAA
+647 DEKISA
-653 KNAIRNKYLNSIHY
+653 KNATRNKYLNSINY

-682 VLIYDMQYQILIK
+682 ALIYDMQYQILVK

-715 YDNNKTLLLQEN
+715 YDNNKNLLQSEN

-735 LEYNNKQKNIL
+735 LEFRNRQKNIL
-746 PGNKTSLIPEVKIN
+746 PGEKSALVPEVKIN
-760 CIQFSNTNRSFA
+760 SIQFSNTNRSFA
-772 VGTTEGIYIYSLDKS
+772 VGTTDGIYIFSLDKS

-795 SIEVTLKDALTA
+795 GLEVTLKDVVDAF
-807 WQNGNYIKGIIYSI
+807 NEGNYIKGIIYSI
-821 YLKKVDLLNKYFDTI
+821 YLKKIEILEKYFDSI
-836 PISKVQLIVEKI
+836 PISNVQLIADKI
-848 PFSLVSPLL
+848 PFNLVSPLL
-857 DYLCNKLEKDIH
+857 DYLSNKLEKDINV
-869 LQFIMIWINLL
+869 QYIMIWIHLL
-880 LKKNCR
+880 LKKYCR

-896 FLNLHRALNKMF
+896 FLNLHKSLMKIF
-908 RGIVNIVEDNIYT
+908 KGIENIVEDNIYT

-927 FEGNDETE
+927 FEGNDEKT
-935 DNLENKEDM
+935 NKNK
-944 IVEDKKDSEN
+944 I
-954 DNDDEINIEK
+954 

>member
-16 TGRVLFLKDDTNILL
+16 TGRILFLKDDTNILL

-70 LIVVDILGYCLV
+70 LIIVDILGYCLV
-82 INFPKQIV
+82 VNFPKQIV

-103 KISPNNKFLAVGIG
+103 KISPNNKFLAVAINKGIQ
-117 KRVEIFEMPNLIKE
+117 IFEMPNLIKE

-149 TSINWSYDSRFIL
+149 TSINWSSDSRFIL

-174 LFKIPGY
+174 VFKIKGY
-181 YPYTFT
+181 YPFTFT

-196 IFSKDMNRI
+196 LFSRDMNRI

-210 DGVLLIWKFVEEQS
+210 DGLLLIWKFI
-224 DEFKKHINFVKNIK
+224 DEKSEDFQKHLNFVKNIK
-238 PKKNYKFDKIN
+238 PKKNYKYDKIYKKKN
-249 KKTKNNNNINI
+249 KKEEDDDDK
-260 EEEEEENEEEEN
+260 EEEKNDNKISLRSEGEEE
-272 NNNKNILGLNS
+272 NS
-283 DEEEDNENESINDGN
+283 DEEENNSLDNENEI
-298 KETENI
+298 
-304 DTKYYTEFEKK
+304 KYYSEFEKK
-315 ILKGRYILE
+315 ILKGRFILE
-324 KKEQFVINS
+324 KKEQFITNS
-333 KVVMCEITQNISSS
+333 KVVMCEITQNVEN
-347 SLSEDN
+347 EDK

-365 SIYSMNNFENNYSL
+365 SIYSMNNFENKYSL

-412 WKSETYIYK
+412 WKSESYIYK

-435 PEGGQLASGAE
+435 PEGGQLASGAD
-446 DGRIKVFDISSSN
+446 DGRIKIFDISSSN
-459 CLITFTEHT
+459 CLITFYEHT
-468 GKITGLQ
+468 GKITGLE
-475 YALNKSNL
+475 YALNKSNVL
-483 LISSSLDGT
+483 VSSSLDGT
-492 IRAYDL
+492 VRAYDL

-532 DTYNIFVWSIKT
+532 DTYNIFVWSLKT

-632 NILDTSRD
+632 NILDVSRD

-647 EEKIAA
+647 DEKISA
-653 KNAIRNKYLNSIHY
+653 KNSTRNKFLNTIHY

-682 VLIYDMQYQILIK
+682 VLIYDMQYQILVK

-715 YDNNKTLLLQEN
+715 YDNNKTILQNDN
-727 NGFDSEDE
+727 NGLDSEDE
-735 LEYNNKQKNIL
+735 LEFNNKQKNIL
-746 PGNKTSLIPEVKIN
+746 PGDKTAIIPEIKIN
-760 CIQFSNTNRSFA
+760 SIKFSNTNRSFA
-772 VGTTEGIYIYSLDKS
+772 VGTTEGVYIFSLDKS
-787 LSFNKLSI
+787 LSFSKLSI
-795 SIEVTLKDALTA
+795 GIEVTLKDAIQA
-807 WQNGNYIKGIIYSI
+807 FDEGNYMKGIIYSI
-821 YLKKVDLLNKYFDTI
+821 YLKKIDILEKYFDSI
-836 PISKVQLIVEKI
+836 PISKVQLIVDKM
-848 PFSLVSPLL
+848 PFDLVSPLL
-857 DYLCNKLEKDIH
+857 NYLCNKLEKDINV
-869 LQFIMIWINLL
+869 QYVMIWIHLL
-880 LKKNCR
+880 LKKNSR

-896 FLNLHRALNKMF
+896 FLNLHKSLMKVF
-908 RGIVNIVEDNIYT
+908 KGIENIVEDNIYT

-927 FEGNDETE
+927 FEGNE
-935 DNLENKEDM
+935 DSKDLKEENK
-944 IVEDKKDSEN
+944 
-954 DNDDEINIEK
+954 IEEEE

>member
-50 LPIEIHS
+50 LPIEIHF

-70 LIVVDILGYCLV
+70 LIIVDILGYCLV
-82 INFPKQIV
+82 VNFPKQIV
-90 ISHFNFRSKISAL
+90 ISHFNFRNKISAL

-117 KRVEIFEMPNLIKE
+117 KGVQIFEMPNLIKE

-140 YTSFHNDKI
+140 YTAFHNDKI

-196 IFSKDMNRI
+196 LFSKDMNRI

-210 DGVLLIWKFVEEQS
+210 DGLLLIWKFVDEQS
-224 DEFKKHINFVKNIK
+224 DDFKKHINFVKNIK
-238 PKKNYKFDKIN
+238 PKKNYKYDKIY
-249 KKTKNNNNINI
+249 KKQEKN
-260 EEEEEENEEEEN
+260 EEEEENDDDKN
-272 NNNKNILGLNS
+272 NDNILGLDS
-283 DEEEDNENESINDGN
+283 DEEENDESI
-298 KETENI
+298 KEENNI
-304 DTKYYTEFEKK
+304 DTKYYSEFEKK
-315 ILKGRYILE
+315 ILKGRFILE

-333 KVVMCEITQNISSS
+333 KVVMCEITQNISSE
-347 SLSEDN
+347 LSEDN

-365 SIYSMNNFENNYSL
+365 SIYSMNNFENKYSL

-412 WKSETYIYK
+412 WKSESYIYK

-435 PEGGQLASGAE
+435 PEGGQLASGAD

-459 CLITFTEHT
+459 CLITFTDHT
-468 GKITGLQ
+468 AKITGLQ

-556 PVSCLAFSHINDILV
+556 PVSCLAFSHINDILI

-622 TWDIETGSIK
+622 TWDIDTGSIK
-632 NILDTSRD
+632 NILDVSKD

-653 KNAIRNKYLNSIHY
+653 KNATRNKYLNSIHY

-682 VLIYDMQYQILIK
+682 VLIYDMQYQILVK

-715 YDNNKTLLLQEN
+715 YDNNKTLLQQDN
-727 NGFDSEDE
+727 NGLDSEDE

-746 PGNKTSLIPEVKIN
+746 PGNKTNLIPEVKIN
-760 CIQFSNTNRSFA
+760 SIKFSNTNRSFA

-795 SIEVTLKDALTA
+795 SIEVTLKDALDA
-807 WQNGNYIKGIIYSI
+807 FENNNYIKGIIYSI
-821 YLKKVDLLNKYFDTI
+821 YLKKIDLLDKYFNSI
-836 PISKVQLIVEKI
+836 PISQVQLIVDKI

-857 DYLCNKLEKDIH
+857 DYLCIKLEKDIH
-869 LQFIMIWINLL
+869 LQYVMIWINLL

-896 FLNLHRALNKMF
+896 FMNLHRALMKMF
-908 RGIVNIVEDNIYT
+908 KGIVNIVEDNIYT

-927 FEGNDETE
+927 FEGE
-935 DNLENKEDM
+935 DDNKDNIGDNSEDDK
-944 IVEDKKDSEN
+944 IKDKKDN
-954 DNDDEINIEK
+954 DNDIEMIN

>member
-70 LIVVDILGYCLV
+70 LIIVDILGYCLV
-82 INFPKQIV
+82 VNFPKQIV
-90 ISHFNFRSKISAL
+90 ISHFNFRNKISAL

-117 KRVEIFEMPNLIKE
+117 KGVQIFEMPNLIKE

-140 YTSFHNDKI
+140 YTAFHNDKI

-196 IFSKDMNRI
+196 LFSKDMNRI

-210 DGVLLIWKFVEEQS
+210 DGLLLIWKFVDEQS

-238 PKKNYKFDKIN
+238 PKKNYKYDKVY
-249 KKTKNNNNINI
+249 KKHEKN
-260 EEEEEENEEEEN
+260 EEEEENGDDKN
-272 NNNKNILGLNS
+272 NDNILGLDS
-283 DEEEDNENESINDGN
+283 DEEENDESI
-298 KETENI
+298 KEENNI
-304 DTKYYTEFEKK
+304 DTKYYSEFEKK
-315 ILKGRYILE
+315 ILKGRFILE

-333 KVVMCEITQNISSS
+333 KVVMCEITQNISSD
-347 SLSEDN
+347 LSEDN

-365 SIYSMNNFENNYSL
+365 SIYSMNNFENKYSL

-412 WKSETYIYK
+412 WKSESYIYK

-435 PEGGQLASGAE
+435 PEGGQLASGAD

-459 CLITFTEHT
+459 CLITFTDHT
-468 GKITGLQ
+468 AKITGLQ

-556 PVSCLAFSHINDILV
+556 PVSCLAFSHINDILI

-622 TWDIETGSIK
+622 TWDIDTGSIK
-632 NILDTSRD
+632 NILDVSKD

-653 KNAIRNKYLNSIHY
+653 KNATRNKYLNSIHY

-715 YDNNKTLLLQEN
+715 YDNNKTLLQQDN
-727 NGFDSEDE
+727 NGLDSEDE

-746 PGNKTSLIPEVKIN
+746 PGNKTNLIPEVKIN
-760 CIQFSNTNRSFA
+760 SIKFSNTNRSFA

-795 SIEVTLKDALTA
+795 SIEVTLKDALDA
-807 WQNGNYIKGIIYSI
+807 FENNNYIKGIIYSI
-821 YLKKVDLLNKYFDTI
+821 YLKKIDLLDKYFNSI
-836 PISKVQLIVEKI
+836 PISQVQLIVDKI

-857 DYLCNKLEKDIH
+857 DYLCIKLEKDIH
-869 LQFIMIWINLL
+869 LQYVMIWINLL

-896 FLNLHRALNKMF
+896 FMNLHRALMKMF
-908 RGIVNIVEDNIYT
+908 KGIVNIVEDNIYT

-927 FEGNDETE
+927 FEGEDDNKDNIE
-935 DNLENKEDM
+935 DNSEDDK
-944 IVEDKKDSEN
+944 IKDKKDN
-954 DNDDEINIEK
+954 DNDIEMIN

>member
-57 NIDFIDI
+57 NIDYIDI

-70 LIVVDILGYCLV
+70 LIIVDVLGYCLV
-82 INFPKQIV
+82 VNFPKQIV
-90 ISHFNFRSKISAL
+90 ISHFNFRSKISGL
-103 KISPNNKFLAVGIG
+103 KISPNNKFLAVSINKGIQ
-117 KRVEIFEMPNLIKE
+117 IFEMPNLIKE

-140 YTSFHNDKI
+140 YTAFHNDKI
-149 TSINWSYDSRFIL
+149 TSINWSADSRFIV

-174 LFKIPGY
+174 VFKIKGY
-181 YPYTFT
+181 YPFTFT

-196 IFSKDMNRI
+196 LFSHDMNRI

-210 DGVLLIWKFVEEQS
+210 DGMMLIWKFIDERSE
-224 DEFKKHINFVKNIK
+224 EFKNHLNFVKNIK
-238 PKKNYKFDKIN
+238 PKKNFKYDKIYKKKN
-249 KKTKNNNNINI
+249 KKN
-260 EEEEEENEEEEN
+260 EEEDDEKKDDDIALESNEEDSDNDNDNDSDTFSEEN
-272 NNNKNILGLNS
+272 NNDK
-283 DEEEDNENESINDGN
+283 
-298 KETENI
+298 I
-304 DTKYYTEFEKK
+304 DTKYYSEFEKK
-315 ILKGRYILE
+315 ILKGRFILE
-324 KKEQFVINS
+324 KKEQFITNS
-333 KVVMCEITQNISSS
+333 KVVMCEITQNVKN
-347 SLSEDN
+347 EDK

-365 SIYSMNNFENNYSL
+365 SIYSMNNFENKYSL
-379 KISDAKISSLS
+379 KISEAKISSLS

-421 QQGHMNDINLIAFS
+421 QQGHMNDINIIAFS
-435 PEGGQLASGAE
+435 PEGGQLASGAD
-446 DGRIKVFDISSSN
+446 DGRIKIFDISSSN
-459 CLITFTEHT
+459 CLITFIEHT
-468 GKITGLQ
+468 AKVTGLQ
-475 YALNKSNL
+475 YALNKSNVL
-483 LISSSLDGT
+483 VSSSLDGT

-532 DTYNIFVWSIKT
+532 DTYNIFVWSLKT

-632 NILDTSRD
+632 NILDVSRD

-647 EEKIAA
+647 DEKISA
-653 KNAIRNKYLNSIHY
+653 KNSTRNKYLNTIHY

-682 VLIYDMQYQILIK
+682 VLIYDMQYQILVK

-715 YDNNKTLLLQEN
+715 NDGKTILQLEN
-727 NGFDSEDE
+727 NGLDSEDE
-735 LEYNNKQKNIL
+735 LELNNKQKNIL
-746 PGNKTSLIPEVKIN
+746 PGNKSPLIPEVKIN
-760 CIQFSNTNRSFA
+760 SIKFSNTNRSFA
-772 VGTTEGIYIYSLDKS
+772 VGTTEGIYIFSLDKS
-787 LSFNKLSI
+787 LSFSKLSI
-795 SIEVTLKDALTA
+795 GIEVTLKDAIDA
-807 WQNGNYIKGIIYSI
+807 FSEGNFIKGIIYSI
-821 YLKKVDLLNKYFDTI
+821 YLKKIDILDKYFDSI
-836 PISKVQLIVEKI
+836 PISKVQLIVDKI
-848 PFSLVSPLL
+848 PFNLVSPLL
-857 DYLCNKLEKDIH
+857 DYLCNKIEKDINV
-869 LQFIMIWINLL
+869 QFIMIWIHLL

-896 FLNLHRALNKMF
+896 FLNLHKSLMKIF
-908 RGIVNIVEDNIYT
+908 KGIENIVEDNIYT

-927 FEGNDETE
+927 FEGNE
-935 DNLENKEDM
+935 DTKDSNKEESKM
-944 IVEDKKDSEN
+944 EE
-954 DNDDEINIEK
+954 EKI

>member
-70 LIVVDILGYCLV
+70 LIIVDILGYCLV
-82 INFPKQIV
+82 VNFPKQIV
-90 ISHFNFRSKISAL
+90 ISHFNFRNKISAL

-117 KRVEIFEMPNLIKE
+117 KGVQIFEMPNLIKE

-140 YTSFHNDKI
+140 YTAFHNDKI

-196 IFSKDMNRI
+196 LFSKDMNRI

-210 DGVLLIWKFVEEQS
+210 DGLLLIWKFVDEQS
-224 DEFKKHINFVKNIK
+224 DEFKRHINFVKNIK
-238 PKKNYKFDKIN
+238 PKKNYKYDKIY
-249 KKTKNNNNINI
+249 KKHEKN
-260 EEEEEENEEEEN
+260 EEEEENDDDKN
-272 NNNKNILGLNS
+272 NDNILGLDS
-283 DEEEDNENESINDGN
+283 DEEENDESI
-298 KETENI
+298 KEENNI
-304 DTKYYTEFEKK
+304 DTKYYSEFEKK
-315 ILKGRYILE
+315 ILKGRFILE

-333 KVVMCEITQNISSS
+333 KVVMCEITQNISSE
-347 SLSEDN
+347 LSEDN

-365 SIYSMNNFENNYSL
+365 SIYSMNNFENKYSL

-412 WKSETYIYK
+412 WKSESYIYK

-435 PEGGQLASGAE
+435 PEGGQLASGAD

-459 CLITFTEHT
+459 CLITFTDHT
-468 GKITGLQ
+468 AKITGLQ

-556 PVSCLAFSHINDILV
+556 PVSCLAFSHINDILI

-622 TWDIETGSIK
+622 TWDIDTGSIK
-632 NILDTSRD
+632 NILDVSKD

-653 KNAIRNKYLNSIHY
+653 KNATRNKYLNSIHY

-682 VLIYDMQYQILIK
+682 VLIYDMQYQILVK

-715 YDNNKTLLLQEN
+715 YDNNKTLLQQDN
-727 NGFDSEDE
+727 NGLDSEDE

-746 PGNKTSLIPEVKIN
+746 PGNKTNLIPEVKIN
-760 CIQFSNTNRSFA
+760 SIKFSNTNRSFA

-795 SIEVTLKDALTA
+795 SIEVTLKDALDA
-807 WQNGNYIKGIIYSI
+807 FENNNYIKGIIYSI
-821 YLKKVDLLNKYFDTI
+821 YLKKIDLLDKYFNSI
-836 PISKVQLIVEKI
+836 PISQVQLIVDKI

-857 DYLCNKLEKDIH
+857 DYLCIKLEKDIH
-869 LQFIMIWINLL
+869 LQYVMIWINLL

-896 FLNLHRALNKMF
+896 FMNLHRALMKMF
-908 RGIVNIVEDNIYT
+908 KGIVNIVEDNIYT

-927 FEGNDETE
+927 FEGEDDNKDNIE
-935 DNLENKEDM
+935 DNSEDDK
-944 IVEDKKDSEN
+944 IKDKKDN
-954 DNDDEINIEK
+954 DNDIEMIN

>member
-16 TGRVLFLKDDTNILL
+16 TGRVLFLKDDTDILL

-57 NIDFIDI
+57 NIDYIDI

-70 LIVVDILGYCLV
+70 LIVVDVLGYCLV
-82 INFPKQIV
+82 VNFPKQIV
-90 ISHFNFRSKISAL
+90 ISHFNFRSKINGL
-103 KISPNNKFLAVGIG
+103 KISPNNKFLAVSINKG
-117 KRVEIFEMPNLIKE
+117 VQIFEMPNLIKE

-140 YTSFHNDKI
+140 YTAFHNDKI
-149 TSINWSYDSRFIL
+149 TSINWSADSRFIL

-181 YPYTFT
+181 YPFTFT

-196 IFSKDMNRI
+196 LFSHDMNRI

-210 DGVLLIWKFVEEQS
+210 DGLMLIWKFIDERSEEFQ
-224 DEFKKHINFVKNIK
+224 KHINFVKNIK
-238 PKKNYKFDKIN
+238 PKKNFKYDKIY
-249 KKTKNNNNINI
+249 KKKEKAN
-260 EEEEEENEEEEN
+260 EENEDGEEKNDNMISLDSEEDEKSDDEEEN
-272 NNNKNILGLNS
+272 NNTI
-283 DEEEDNENESINDGN
+283 NENEI
-298 KETENI
+298 
-304 DTKYYTEFEKK
+304 KYYSEFERK
-315 ILKGRYILE
+315 ILKGRFILE
-324 KKEQFVINS
+324 KKEQFVTNS
-333 KVVMCEITQNISSS
+333 KVVMCEITQNI
-347 SLSEDN
+347 DDADK

-365 SIYSMNNFENNYSL
+365 SIYSMNNFENKYSL
-379 KISDAKISSLS
+379 KISEAKISSLS

-412 WKSETYIYK
+412 WKSESYIYK
-421 QQGHMNDINLIAFS
+421 QQGHMNDINIIAYS

-446 DGRIKVFDISSSN
+446 DGRIKIFDISSSN
-459 CLITFTEHT
+459 CLITFMDHT
-468 GKITGLQ
+468 AKVTGLQ
-475 YALNKSNL
+475 YALNKSNVL
-483 LISSSLDGT
+483 VSSSLDGT

-524 EIVAAGSL
+524 EIVTAGSL
-532 DTYNIFVWSIKT
+532 DTYNIFVWSLKT
-544 GDLIDVLNGHTG
+544 GDLIDVLNGHTA
-556 PVSCLAFSHINDILV
+556 PVSCLAFSHINDILI

-596 NSKITAIAL
+596 NSKITAVAL

-632 NILDTSRD
+632 NILDVSRD

-647 EEKIAA
+647 DEKISA
-653 KNAIRNKYLNSIHY
+653 KNATRNKYLNTIHY

-682 VLIYDMQYQILIK
+682 VLIYDMQYQILVK

-715 YDNNKTLLLQEN
+715 YDNNKTLLQREN
-727 NGFDSEDE
+727 NGLDSEDE
-735 LEYNNKQKNIL
+735 LEYANKQKSIL
-746 PGNKTSLIPEVKIN
+746 PGNKSALVPEVKIN
-760 CIQFSNTNRSFA
+760 SIKFSNTNRSFA
-772 VGTTEGIYIYSLDKS
+772 VGTTEGVYIFSLDKS
-787 LSFNKLSI
+787 LSFSKLSI
-795 SIEVTLKDALTA
+795 GIEVTLKDAIDAFTE
-807 WQNGNYIKGIIYSI
+807 GNYAKGIIFSL
-821 YLKKVDLLNKYFDTI
+821 YLKKIDILDKYFDCI
-836 PISKVQLIVEKI
+836 PISKVQLIADKM
-848 PFSLVSPLL
+848 PFDLVSPLL
-857 DYLCNKLEKDIH
+857 DYLCNKLEKDVNV
-869 LQFIMIWINLL
+869 QYVMIWMHLL

-886 QLKNSKNKAV
+886 QLKNSKNKSV
-896 FLNLHRALNKMF
+896 FLNLHKSLMKIF
-908 RGIVNIVEDNIYT
+908 KGIENIVEDNIYT

-927 FEGNDETE
+927 FEGNENE
-935 DNLENKEDM
+935 ESKEQKEENK
-944 IVEDKKDSEN
+944 I
-954 DNDDEINIEK
+954 DEE

>member
-70 LIVVDILGYCLV
+70 LIIVDILGYCLV
-82 INFPKQIV
+82 VNFPKQIV
-90 ISHFNFRSKISAL
+90 ISHFNFRNKISAL

-117 KRVEIFEMPNLIKE
+117 KGVQIFEMPNLIKE

-140 YTSFHNDKI
+140 YTAFHNDKI

-174 LFKIPGY
+174 LFKILGY

-196 IFSKDMNRI
+196 LFSKDMNRI

-210 DGVLLIWKFVEEQS
+210 DGLLLIWKFVDEQS

-238 PKKNYKFDKIN
+238 PKKNYKYDKIY
-249 KKTKNNNNINI
+249 KKHEKN
-260 EEEEEENEEEEN
+260 EEEEENNDDKN
-272 NNNKNILGLNS
+272 NDNILGLDS
-283 DEEEDNENESINDGN
+283 DEEENDESI
-298 KETENI
+298 KEENII
-304 DTKYYTEFEKK
+304 DTKYYSEFEKK
-315 ILKGRYILE
+315 ILKGRFILE

-333 KVVMCEITQNISSS
+333 KVVMCEITQNISSD
-347 SLSEDN
+347 LSEDN

-365 SIYSMNNFENNYSL
+365 SIYSMNNFENKYSL

-412 WKSETYIYK
+412 WKSESYIYK

-435 PEGGQLASGAE
+435 PEGGQLASGAD

-459 CLITFTEHT
+459 CLITFTDHT
-468 GKITGLQ
+468 AKITGLQ

-556 PVSCLAFSHINDILV
+556 PVSCLAFSHINDILI

-622 TWDIETGSIK
+622 TWDIDTGSIK
-632 NILDTSRD
+632 NILDVSKD

-653 KNAIRNKYLNSIHY
+653 KNATRNKYLNSIHY

-682 VLIYDMQYQILIK
+682 VLIYDMQYQILVK

-715 YDNNKTLLLQEN
+715 YDNNKTLLQQDN
-727 NGFDSEDE
+727 NGLDSEDE

-746 PGNKTSLIPEVKIN
+746 PGNKTNLIPEVKIN
-760 CIQFSNTNRSFA
+760 SIKFSNTNRSFA

-795 SIEVTLKDALTA
+795 SIEVTLKDALDA
-807 WQNGNYIKGIIYSI
+807 FENNNYIKGIIYSI
-821 YLKKVDLLNKYFDTI
+821 YLKKIDLLDKYFNSI
-836 PISKVQLIVEKI
+836 PISQVQLIVDKI

-857 DYLCNKLEKDIH
+857 DYLCIKLEKDIH
-869 LQFIMIWINLL
+869 LQYVMIWINLL

-896 FLNLHRALNKMF
+896 FMNLHRALMKMF
-908 RGIVNIVEDNIYT
+908 KGIVNIVEDNIYT

-927 FEGNDETE
+927 FEGE
-935 DNLENKEDM
+935 DDNKDN
-944 IVEDKKDSEN
+944 IGDNSKDDKIKDKKDN
-954 DNDDEINIEK
+954 DNDIEMIN

>member
-70 LIVVDILGYCLV
+70 LIIVDILGYCLV
-82 INFPKQIV
+82 VNFPKQIV
-90 ISHFNFRSKISAL
+90 ISHFNFRNKISAL

-117 KRVEIFEMPNLIKE
+117 KGVQIFEMPNLIKE

-140 YTSFHNDKI
+140 YTAFHNDKI

-196 IFSKDMNRI
+196 LFSKDMNRI

-210 DGVLLIWKFVEEQS
+210 DGLLLIWKFVNEQS

-238 PKKNYKFDKIN
+238 PKKNYKYDKIY
-249 KKTKNNNNINI
+249 KKHEKN
-260 EEEEEENEEEEN
+260 EEEEENDDDKN
-272 NNNKNILGLNS
+272 NDNILGLDS
-283 DEEEDNENESINDGN
+283 DEEENDESI
-298 KETENI
+298 KEENNI
-304 DTKYYTEFEKK
+304 DTKYYSEFEKK
-315 ILKGRYILE
+315 ILKGRFILE

-333 KVVMCEITQNISSS
+333 KVVMCEITQNISSD
-347 SLSEDN
+347 LSEDN

-365 SIYSMNNFENNYSL
+365 SIYSMNNFENKYSL

-412 WKSETYIYK
+412 WKSESYIYK

-435 PEGGQLASGAE
+435 PEGGQLASGAD

-459 CLITFTEHT
+459 CLITFTDHT
-468 GKITGLQ
+468 AKITGLQ

-556 PVSCLAFSHINDILV
+556 PVSCLAFSHINDILI

-622 TWDIETGSIK
+622 TWDIDTGSIK
-632 NILDTSRD
+632 NILDVSKD

-653 KNAIRNKYLNSIHY
+653 KNATRNKYLNSIHY

-682 VLIYDMQYQILIK
+682 VLIYDMQYQILVK

-715 YDNNKTLLLQEN
+715 YDNNKTLLQQDN
-727 NGFDSEDE
+727 NGLDSEDE

-746 PGNKTSLIPEVKIN
+746 PGNKTNLIPEVKIN
-760 CIQFSNTNRSFA
+760 SIKFSNTNRSFA

-795 SIEVTLKDALTA
+795 SIEVTLKDALDA
-807 WQNGNYIKGIIYSI
+807 FENNNYIKGIIYSI
-821 YLKKVDLLNKYFDTI
+821 YLKKIDLLDKYFNSI
-836 PISKVQLIVEKI
+836 PISQVQLIVDKI

-857 DYLCNKLEKDIH
+857 DYLCIKLEKDIH
-869 LQFIMIWINLL
+869 LQYVMIWINLL

-896 FLNLHRALNKMF
+896 FMNLHRALMKMF
-908 RGIVNIVEDNIYT
+908 KGIVNIVEDNIYT

-927 FEGNDETE
+927 FEGE
-935 DNLENKEDM
+935 DDNKDNIGDNSEDDK
-944 IVEDKKDSEN
+944 IKDKKDN
-954 DNDDEINIEK
+954 DNDIEMIN

>member
-70 LIVVDILGYCLV
+70 LIIVDILGYCLV
-82 INFPKQIV
+82 VNFPKQIV
-90 ISHFNFRSKISAL
+90 ISHFNFRNKISAL

-117 KRVEIFEMPNLIKE
+117 KGVQIFEMPNLIKE

-140 YTSFHNDKI
+140 YTAFHNDKI

-196 IFSKDMNRI
+196 LFSKDMNRI

-210 DGVLLIWKFVEEQS
+210 DGLLLIWKFVDEQS

-238 PKKNYKFDKIN
+238 PKKNYKYDKVY
-249 KKTKNNNNINI
+249 KKHEKN
-260 EEEEEENEEEEN
+260 EEEEENDDDKN
-272 NNNKNILGLNS
+272 NDNILGLDS
-283 DEEEDNENESINDGN
+283 DEEENDESI
-298 KETENI
+298 KEENNI
-304 DTKYYTEFEKK
+304 DTKYYSEFEKK
-315 ILKGRYILE
+315 ILKGRFILE

-333 KVVMCEITQNISSS
+333 KVVMCEITQNISSD
-347 SLSEDN
+347 LSEDN

-365 SIYSMNNFENNYSL
+365 SIYSMNNFENKYSL

-412 WKSETYIYK
+412 WKSESYIYK

-435 PEGGQLASGAE
+435 PEGGQLASGAD

-459 CLITFTEHT
+459 CLITFTDHT
-468 GKITGLQ
+468 AKITGLQ

-556 PVSCLAFSHINDILV
+556 PVSCLAFSHINDILI

-622 TWDIETGSIK
+622 TWDIDTGSIK
-632 NILDTSRD
+632 NILDVSKD

-653 KNAIRNKYLNSIHY
+653 KNATRNKYLNSIHY

-682 VLIYDMQYQILIK
+682 VLIYDMQYQILVK

-715 YDNNKTLLLQEN
+715 YDNNKTLLQQDN
-727 NGFDSEDE
+727 NGLDSEDE

-746 PGNKTSLIPEVKIN
+746 PGNKTNLIPEVKIN
-760 CIQFSNTNRSFA
+760 SIKFSNTNRSFA

-795 SIEVTLKDALTA
+795 SIEVTLKDALDA
-807 WQNGNYIKGIIYSI
+807 FENNNYIKGIIYSI
-821 YLKKVDLLNKYFDTI
+821 YLKKIDLLDKYFNSI
-836 PISKVQLIVEKI
+836 PISQVQLIVDKI

-857 DYLCNKLEKDIH
+857 DYLCIKLEKDIH
-869 LQFIMIWINLL
+869 LQYVMIWINLL

-896 FLNLHRALNKMF
+896 FMNLHRALMKMF
-908 RGIVNIVEDNIYT
+908 KGIVNIVEDNIYT

-927 FEGNDETE
+927 FEGEDDNKDNIE
-935 DNLENKEDM
+935 DNSEDDK
-944 IVEDKKDSEN
+944 IKDKKDN
-954 DNDDEINIEK
+954 DNDIEMIN

>member
-70 LIVVDILGYCLV
+70 LIIVDILGYCLV
-82 INFPKQIV
+82 VNFPKQIV
-90 ISHFNFRSKISAL
+90 ISHFNFRNKISAL

-117 KRVEIFEMPNLIKE
+117 KGVQIFEMPNLIKE

-140 YTSFHNDKI
+140 YTAFHNDKI

-196 IFSKDMNRI
+196 LFSKDMNRI

-210 DGVLLIWKFVEEQS
+210 DGLLLIWKFVDEQS

-238 PKKNYKFDKIN
+238 PKKNYKYDKVY
-249 KKTKNNNNINI
+249 KKHEKN
-260 EEEEEENEEEEN
+260 EEEEENDDDKN
-272 NNNKNILGLNS
+272 NDNILGLDS
-283 DEEEDNENESINDGN
+283 DEEENDESI
-298 KETENI
+298 KEENNI
-304 DTKYYTEFEKK
+304 DTKYYSEFEKK
-315 ILKGRYILE
+315 ILKGRFILE

-333 KVVMCEITQNISSS
+333 KVVMCEITKNISSE
-347 SLSEDN
+347 LSEDN

-365 SIYSMNNFENNYSL
+365 SIYSMNNFENKYSL

-412 WKSETYIYK
+412 WKSESYIYK

-435 PEGGQLASGAE
+435 PEGGQLASGAD

-459 CLITFTEHT
+459 CLITFTDHT
-468 GKITGLQ
+468 AKITGLQ

-556 PVSCLAFSHINDILV
+556 PVSCLAFSHINDILI

-622 TWDIETGSIK
+622 TWDIDTGSIK
-632 NILDTSRD
+632 NILDVSKD

-653 KNAIRNKYLNSIHY
+653 KNATRNKYLNSIHY

-682 VLIYDMQYQILIK
+682 VLIYDMQYQILVK

-715 YDNNKTLLLQEN
+715 YDNNKTLLQQDN
-727 NGFDSEDE
+727 NGLDSEDE

-746 PGNKTSLIPEVKIN
+746 PGNKTNLIPEVKIN
-760 CIQFSNTNRSFA
+760 SIKFSNTNRSFA

-795 SIEVTLKDALTA
+795 SIEVTLKDALDA
-807 WQNGNYIKGIIYSI
+807 FENNNYIKGIIYSI
-821 YLKKVDLLNKYFDTI
+821 YLKKIDLLDKYFNSI
-836 PISKVQLIVEKI
+836 PISQVQLIVDKI

-857 DYLCNKLEKDIH
+857 DYLCIKLEKDIH
-869 LQFIMIWINLL
+869 LQYVMIWINLL

-896 FLNLHRALNKMF
+896 FMNLHRALMKMF
-908 RGIVNIVEDNIYT
+908 KGIVNIVEDNIYT

-927 FEGNDETE
+927 FEGE
-935 DNLENKEDM
+935 DDNKDNIGDNSEDDK
-944 IVEDKKDSEN
+944 IKDKKDN
-954 DNDDEINIEK
+954 DNDIEMIN

>member
-70 LIVVDILGYCLV
+70 LIIVDILGYCLV
-82 INFPKQIV
+82 VNFPKQIV
-90 ISHFNFRSKISAL
+90 ISHFNFRNKISAL

-117 KRVEIFEMPNLIKE
+117 KGVQIFEMPNLIKE

-140 YTSFHNDKI
+140 YTAFHNDKI

-196 IFSKDMNRI
+196 LFSKDMNRI

-210 DGVLLIWKFVEEQS
+210 DGLLLIWKFVDEQS

-238 PKKNYKFDKIN
+238 PKKNYKYDKVY
-249 KKTKNNNNINI
+249 KKHEKN
-260 EEEEEENEEEEN
+260 EEEEENDDEKN
-272 NNNKNILGLNS
+272 NDNILGLDS
-283 DEEEDNENESINDGN
+283 DEEENDESI
-298 KETENI
+298 KEENNI
-304 DTKYYTEFEKK
+304 DTKYYSEFEKK
-315 ILKGRYILE
+315 ILKGRFILE

-333 KVVMCEITQNISSS
+333 KVVMCEITQNISSD
-347 SLSEDN
+347 LFEDN

-365 SIYSMNNFENNYSL
+365 SIYSMNNFENKYSL

-412 WKSETYIYK
+412 WKSESYIYK

-435 PEGGQLASGAE
+435 PEGGQLASGAD

-459 CLITFTEHT
+459 CLITFTDHT
-468 GKITGLQ
+468 AKITGLQ

-556 PVSCLAFSHINDILV
+556 PVSCLAFSHINDILI

-622 TWDIETGSIK
+622 TWDIDTGSIK
-632 NILDTSRD
+632 NILDVSKD

-653 KNAIRNKYLNSIHY
+653 KNATRNKYLNSIHY

-682 VLIYDMQYQILIK
+682 VLIYDMQYQILVK

-715 YDNNKTLLLQEN
+715 YDNNKTLLQQDN
-727 NGFDSEDE
+727 NGLDSEDE

-746 PGNKTSLIPEVKIN
+746 PGNKTNLIPEVKIN
-760 CIQFSNTNRSFA
+760 SIKFSNTNRSFA

-795 SIEVTLKDALTA
+795 SIEVTLKDALDA
-807 WQNGNYIKGIIYSI
+807 FENNNYIKGIIYSI
-821 YLKKVDLLNKYFDTI
+821 YLKKIDLLDKYFNSI
-836 PISKVQLIVEKI
+836 PISQVQLIVDKI

-857 DYLCNKLEKDIH
+857 DYLCIKLEKDIH
-869 LQFIMIWINLL
+869 LQYVMIWINLL

-896 FLNLHRALNKMF
+896 FMNLHRALMKMF
-908 RGIVNIVEDNIYT
+908 KGIVNIVEDNIYT

-927 FEGNDETE
+927 FEGE
-935 DNLENKEDM
+935 DDNKDNFGDNSKDDK
-944 IVEDKKDSEN
+944 IKDKKDN
-954 DNDDEINIEK
+954 DNDNDIEMIN

>member
-70 LIVVDILGYCLV
+70 LIIVDILGYCLV
-82 INFPKQIV
+82 VNFPKQIV
-90 ISHFNFRSKISAL
+90 ISHFNFRNKISAL

-117 KRVEIFEMPNLIKE
+117 KGVQIFEMPNLIKE

-140 YTSFHNDKI
+140 YTAFHNDKI

-174 LFKIPGY
+174 LFKILGY

-196 IFSKDMNRI
+196 LFSKDMNRI

-210 DGVLLIWKFVEEQS
+210 DGLLLIWKFVDEQS

-238 PKKNYKFDKIN
+238 PKKNYKYDKIY
-249 KKTKNNNNINI
+249 KKQEKN
-260 EEEEEENEEEEN
+260 EEEEENDDDKN
-272 NNNKNILGLNS
+272 NDNILGLDS
-283 DEEEDNENESINDGN
+283 DEEENDESI
-298 KETENI
+298 KEENNI
-304 DTKYYTEFEKK
+304 DTKYYSEFEKK
-315 ILKGRYILE
+315 ILKGRFILE

-333 KVVMCEITQNISSS
+333 RVVMCEITQNISSE
-347 SLSEDN
+347 LSEDN

-365 SIYSMNNFENNYSL
+365 SIYSMNNFENKYSL

-412 WKSETYIYK
+412 WKSESYIYK

-435 PEGGQLASGAE
+435 PEGGQLASGAD

-459 CLITFTEHT
+459 CLITFTDHT
-468 GKITGLQ
+468 AKITGLQ

-556 PVSCLAFSHINDILV
+556 PVSCLAFSLINDILI

-622 TWDIETGSIK
+622 TWDIDTGSIK
-632 NILDTSRD
+632 NILDVSKD

-653 KNAIRNKYLNSIHY
+653 KNATRNKYLNSINY

-682 VLIYDMQYQILIK
+682 VLIYDMQYQILVK

-715 YDNNKTLLLQEN
+715 YDNNKTLLQQDN
-727 NGFDSEDE
+727 NGLDSEDE

-746 PGNKTSLIPEVKIN
+746 PGNKTNLIPEVKIN
-760 CIQFSNTNRSFA
+760 SIKFSNTNRSFA

-795 SIEVTLKDALTA
+795 SIEVTLKDALDA
-807 WQNGNYIKGIIYSI
+807 FENNNYIKGIIYSI
-821 YLKKVDLLNKYFDTI
+821 YLKKIDLLDKYFNSI
-836 PISKVQLIVEKI
+836 PISQVQLIVDKI

-857 DYLCNKLEKDIH
+857 DYLCIKLEKDIH
-869 LQFIMIWINLL
+869 LQYVMIWINLL

-896 FLNLHRALNKMF
+896 FMNLHRALMKMF
-908 RGIVNIVEDNIYT
+908 KGIVNIVEDNIYT

-927 FEGNDETE
+927 FEGE
-935 DNLENKEDM
+935 DDNKDNIGDNSEDDK
-944 IVEDKKDSEN
+944 IKDKKDN
-954 DNDDEINIEK
+954 DNDIEMIN

>member
-70 LIVVDILGYCLV
+70 LIIVDILGYCLV
-82 INFPKQIV
+82 VNFPKQIV
-90 ISHFNFRSKISAL
+90 ISHFNFRSKISGL
-103 KISPNNKFLAVGIG
+103 KISPNNKFLAVSINKGIQ
-117 KRVEIFEMPNLIKE
+117 IFEMPNLIKE

-149 TSINWSYDSRFIL
+149 TSINWSSDSRFIL

-174 LFKIPGY
+174 VFKIKGY
-181 YPYTFT
+181 YPFTFT

-196 IFSKDMNRI
+196 LFSHDMNRI

-210 DGVLLIWKFVEEQS
+210 DGLMLIWKFIDDRSE
-224 DEFKKHINFVKNIK
+224 EFKKHINFVKNIK
-238 PKKNYKFDKIN
+238 PKKNYKYDKIYKKKN
-249 KKTKNNNNINI
+249 KKK
-260 EEEEEENEEEEN
+260 EEDDNEEEEKKDN
-272 NNNKNILGLNS
+272 LIFINS
-283 DEEEDNENESINDGN
+283 EEEDENSDNDSDDDEENSNDSDNE
-298 KETENI
+298 KV
-304 DTKYYTEFEKK
+304 TKYYSEFEKK
-315 ILKGRYILE
+315 ILKGRFILE
-324 KKEQFVINS
+324 KKEQFITNS
-333 KVVMCEITQNISSS
+333 KVVMCEITQNIEK
-347 SLSEDN
+347 EDK

-365 SIYSMNNFENNYSL
+365 SIYSMNNFENKYSL

-421 QQGHMNDINLIAFS
+421 QQGHMNDINIIAFS
-435 PEGGQLASGAE
+435 PEGGQLASGAD
-446 DGRIKVFDISSSN
+446 DGRIKIFDISSSN
-459 CLITFTEHT
+459 CLITFIEHT
-468 GKITGLQ
+468 AKVTGLQ
-475 YALNKSNL
+475 YALNKSNVL
-483 LISSSLDGT
+483 VSSSLDGT

-532 DTYNIFVWSIKT
+532 DTYNIFVWSLKT

-556 PVSCLAFSHINDILV
+556 PVSCLAFSHINDILI

-596 NSKITAIAL
+596 NSKITAVAL

-632 NILDTSRD
+632 NILDVSRD

-647 EEKIAA
+647 DEKISA
-653 KNAIRNKYLNSIHY
+653 KNATRNKYLNTIHY

-682 VLIYDMQYQILIK
+682 VLIYDMQYQILVK

-715 YDNNKTLLLQEN
+715 YDNKTILQIEN
-727 NGFDSEDE
+727 NGLDSEDE
-735 LEYNNKQKNIL
+735 LEFNNKQKNIL
-746 PGNKTSLIPEVKIN
+746 PGNKSPLIPEVKIN
-760 CIQFSNTNRSFA
+760 SIQFSNTNRSFA

-787 LSFNKLSI
+787 LSFSKLSI
-795 SIEVTLKDALTA
+795 GIEVTLKDAIDA
-807 WQNGNYIKGIIYSI
+807 FSDGNYIKGIIYSI
-821 YLKKVDLLNKYFDTI
+821 YLKKIDILDKYFDSI
-836 PISKVQLIVEKI
+836 PISKVQLIVDKI
-848 PFSLVSPLL
+848 PFNLVSPLL
-857 DYLCNKLEKDIH
+857 DYLCNKLEKDINV
-869 LQFIMIWINLL
+869 QFIMIWIHLL

-896 FLNLHRALNKMF
+896 FLNLHKSLMKIF
-908 RGIVNIVEDNIYT
+908 KGIENIVEDNIYT

-927 FEGNDETE
+927 FEGNE
-935 DNLENKEDM
+935 DSKDINKE
-944 IVEDKKDSEN
+944 EN
-954 DNDDEINIEK
+954 NIEQEEE

>member
-70 LIVVDILGYCLV
+70 LIIVDILGYCLV
-82 INFPKQIV
+82 VNFPKQIV
-90 ISHFNFRSKISAL
+90 ISHFNFRNKISAL

-117 KRVEIFEMPNLIKE
+117 KGVQIFEMPNLIKE

-140 YTSFHNDKI
+140 YTAFHNDKI

-196 IFSKDMNRI
+196 LFSKDMNRI

-210 DGVLLIWKFVEEQS
+210 DGLLLIWKFVDEQS

-238 PKKNYKFDKIN
+238 PKKNYKYDKVY
-249 KKTKNNNNINI
+249 KKQEKN
-260 EEEEEENEEEEN
+260 EEEEENDDDKN
-272 NNNKNILGLNS
+272 NDNILGLDS
-283 DEEEDNENESINDGN
+283 DEEENDESI
-298 KETENI
+298 KEENNI
-304 DTKYYTEFEKK
+304 DTKYYSEFEKK
-315 ILKGRYILE
+315 ILKGRFILE

-333 KVVMCEITQNISSS
+333 KVVMCEITQNISSE
-347 SLSEDN
+347 LSEDN

-365 SIYSMNNFENNYSL
+365 SIYSMNNFENKYSL

-412 WKSETYIYK
+412 WKSESYIYK

-435 PEGGQLASGAE
+435 PEGGQLASGAD

-459 CLITFTEHT
+459 CLITFTDHT
-468 GKITGLQ
+468 AKITGLQ

-556 PVSCLAFSHINDILV
+556 PVSCLAFSHINDILI

-622 TWDIETGSIK
+622 TWDIDTGSIK
-632 NILDTSRD
+632 NILDVSKD

-653 KNAIRNKYLNSIHY
+653 KNATRNKYLNSIHY

-682 VLIYDMQYQILIK
+682 VLIYDMQYQILVK

-715 YDNNKTLLLQEN
+715 YDNNKTLLQQDN
-727 NGFDSEDE
+727 NGLDSEDE

-746 PGNKTSLIPEVKIN
+746 PGNKTNLIPEVKIN
-760 CIQFSNTNRSFA
+760 SIKFSNTNRSFA

-795 SIEVTLKDALTA
+795 SIEVTLKDALDA
-807 WQNGNYIKGIIYSI
+807 FENNNYIKGIIYSI
-821 YLKKVDLLNKYFDTI
+821 YLKKIDLLDKYFNSI
-836 PISKVQLIVEKI
+836 PISQVQLIVDKI

-857 DYLCNKLEKDIH
+857 DYLCIKLEKDIH
-869 LQFIMIWINLL
+869 LQYVMIWINLL

-896 FLNLHRALNKMF
+896 FMNLHRALMKMF
-908 RGIVNIVEDNIYT
+908 KGIVNIVEDNIFT

-927 FEGNDETE
+927 FEGE
-935 DNLENKEDM
+935 DDNKDNIGDNSEDDK
-944 IVEDKKDSEN
+944 IKDKKDN
-954 DNDDEINIEK
+954 DNDIEMIN

>member
-57 NIDFIDI
+57 NIDYIDI

-70 LIVVDILGYCLV
+70 LIIVDILGYCLV
-82 INFPKQIV
+82 VNFPKQIV
-90 ISHFNFRSKISAL
+90 ISHFNFRSKINGM
-103 KISPNNKFLAVGIG
+103 KISPNNKFLAVSINKG
-117 KRVEIFEMPNLIKE
+117 VQIFEMPNLIKE

-140 YTSFHNDKI
+140 YTAFHNDKI
-149 TSINWSYDSRFIL
+149 TSINWSADSRFIL

-174 LFKIPGY
+174 VFKIKGY
-181 YPYTFT
+181 YPFTFT

-196 IFSKDMNRI
+196 LFSHDMNRI

-210 DGVLLIWKFVEEQS
+210 DGLMLIWKFI
-224 DEFKKHINFVKNIK
+224 DERSEDFQKHLNFVKNIK
-238 PKKNYKFDKIN
+238 PKKNFKYDKIY
-249 KKTKNNNNINI
+249 KKKKKSDENEEKEEEKNEKII
-260 EEEEEENEEEEN
+260 SLESEEEKSYESEEEEENDV
-272 NNNKNILGLNS
+272 I
-283 DEEEDNENESINDGN
+283 NE
-298 KETENI
+298 KEI
-304 DTKYYTEFEKK
+304 KYYSEFEKK
-315 ILKGRYILE
+315 ILKGRFLLE
-324 KKEQFVINS
+324 KKEQFVTNS
-333 KVVMCEITQNISSS
+333 KVVMCEITQNIEK
-347 SLSEDN
+347 EDK

-365 SIYSMNNFENNYSL
+365 SIYSMNNFENKYSL
-379 KISDAKISSLS
+379 KISEAKISSLS

-421 QQGHMNDINLIAFS
+421 QQGHMNDINVIAYS
-435 PEGGQLASGAE
+435 PEGGQLASGAD
-446 DGRIKVFDISSSN
+446 DGRIKIFDISSSN
-459 CLITFTEHT
+459 CLITFIEHT
-468 GKITGLQ
+468 AKVTGLQ
-475 YALNKSNL
+475 YALNKSNVL
-483 LISSSLDGT
+483 VSSSLDGT

-509 PKQTQLICCSVDYSG
+509 PKQTQLICCSVDFSG

-532 DTYNIFVWSIKT
+532 DTYNIFVWSLKT

-622 TWDIETGSIK
+622 TWDIETGAIK
-632 NILDTSRD
+632 NILDVSRD

-647 EEKIAA
+647 NEKISA
-653 KNAIRNKYLNSIHY
+653 KNATRNKFLNTIHY

-682 VLIYDMQYQILIK
+682 ALIYDMQYQILVK

-715 YDNNKTLLLQEN
+715 FDNNKNLLQSEN

-735 LEYNNKQKNIL
+735 LEFTNKQKNIL
-746 PGNKTSLIPEVKIN
+746 PGDKSALVPEVKIN
-760 CIQFSNTNRSFA
+760 SIQFSNTNRSFA
-772 VGTTEGIYIYSLDKS
+772 VGTTEGIYIFSLDKS
-787 LSFNKLSI
+787 LSFTKLSI
-795 SIEVTLKDALTA
+795 GIEVTLKDVVDAF
-807 WQNGNYIKGIIYSI
+807 NEGNYIKGIIYSI
-821 YLKKVDLLNKYFDTI
+821 YLKKIDILEKYFDSI
-836 PISKVQLIVEKI
+836 PISNVQLIADKI
-848 PFSLVSPLL
+848 PFNLVSPLL
-857 DYLCNKLEKDIH
+857 DYLCNKLEKDTNV
-869 LQFIMIWINLL
+869 QYIMIWIHLL

-896 FLNLHRALNKMF
+896 FLNLHKSLMKIF
-908 RGIVNIVEDNIYT
+908 KGIENIVEDNIYT

-927 FEGNDETE
+927 FEGNDEKINEDKME
-935 DNLENKEDM
+935 DNKIED
-944 IVEDKKDSEN
+944 EL
-954 DNDDEINIEK
+954 

>member
-70 LIVVDILGYCLV
+70 LIIVDILGYCLV
-82 INFPKQIV
+82 VNFPKQIV
-90 ISHFNFRSKISAL
+90 ISHFNFRNKISAL

-117 KRVEIFEMPNLIKE
+117 KGVQIFEMPNLIKE

-140 YTSFHNDKI
+140 YTAFHNDKI

-196 IFSKDMNRI
+196 LFSKDMNRI

-210 DGVLLIWKFVEEQS
+210 DGLLLIWKFVDEQS

-238 PKKNYKFDKIN
+238 PKKNYKYDKVY
-249 KKTKNNNNINI
+249 KKHEKN
-260 EEEEEENEEEEN
+260 EEEEENDDDKN
-272 NNNKNILGLNS
+272 NDNILGLDS
-283 DEEEDNENESINDGN
+283 DEEENDESI
-298 KETENI
+298 KEENNI
-304 DTKYYTEFEKK
+304 DTKYYSEFEKK
-315 ILKGRYILE
+315 ILKGRFILE

-333 KVVMCEITQNISSS
+333 KVVMCEITQNISSE
-347 SLSEDN
+347 LSEDN

-365 SIYSMNNFENNYSL
+365 SIYSMNNFENKYSL

-412 WKSETYIYK
+412 WKSESYIYK

-435 PEGGQLASGAE
+435 PEGGQLASGAD

-459 CLITFTEHT
+459 CLITFTDHT
-468 GKITGLQ
+468 AKITGLQ

-556 PVSCLAFSHINDILV
+556 PVSCLAFSHINDILI

-622 TWDIETGSIK
+622 TWDIDTGSIK
-632 NILDTSRD
+632 NILDVSKD

-653 KNAIRNKYLNSIHY
+653 KNATRNKYLNSIHY

-682 VLIYDMQYQILIK
+682 VLIYDMQYQILVK

-715 YDNNKTLLLQEN
+715 YDNNKTLLQQDN
-727 NGFDSEDE
+727 NGLDSEDE

-746 PGNKTSLIPEVKIN
+746 PGNKTNLIPEVKIN
-760 CIQFSNTNRSFA
+760 SIKFSNTNRSFA

-795 SIEVTLKDALTA
+795 SIEVTLKDALDA
-807 WQNGNYIKGIIYSI
+807 FENNNYIKGIIYSI
-821 YLKKVDLLNKYFDTI
+821 YLKKIDLLDKYFNSI
-836 PISKVQLIVEKI
+836 PISQVQLIVDKI

-857 DYLCNKLEKDIH
+857 DYLCIKLEKDIH
-869 LQFIMIWINLL
+869 LQYVMIWINLL

-896 FLNLHRALNKMF
+896 FMNLHRALMKMF
-908 RGIVNIVEDNIYT
+908 KGIVNIVEDNIYT

-927 FEGNDETE
+927 FEGEDDNKDNIE
-935 DNLENKEDM
+935 DNSEDDK
-944 IVEDKKDSEN
+944 IKDKKDN
-954 DNDDEINIEK
+954 DNDIEMIY